1 MAPLFNLTQGKTLKG
16 ITIGA
21 LSLSMIGASF
31 TMPAS
36 FAAENSAQKIDTE
49 KTLAKQIQGIA
60 GQYQIA
66 HSKNNNKVFVAGS
79 DRTMGASTL
88 ARLDATSMKVEAVA
102 GLPVTRSGTGYE
114 AGYSSLAAFGITV
127 DDVNNTVWV
136 TNTRNDSVSVYDQ
149 NTLKL
154 LWTNYTPGY
163 EGTEAEIEHPRD
175 VKIDHATG
183 KAYVTGRYYIS
194 SIDLKTHEVKKLRI
208 DPDASGRVSPMNMN
222 IDGDKMYVPVRS
234 SDTVKIIDLKS
245 FSVEKEYKVHADV
258 AGKEVRPSDSVVD
271 HSTNELYVSSQGLD
285 GANSGVTVYD
295 LNTGEYKKSI
305 PFGEQAL
312 AMVNDDERDL
322 VYVTD
327 FKTGKVGVIDT
338 RSSQIIGE
346 VQAGAKGANDITIGA
361 EGEVYVANKDG
372 YVAEATVPYAVDR
385 ATGDYTNS
393 TQSVDSITKVKV
405 STTEG
410 EAPKPDPKPTPA
422 PETQTVTT
430 DDGASL
436 SGVKVAQVGQE
447 IVVSGSGWK
456 DKNGGGSVA
465 AVKLDGGAVVPRGQV
480 SYGGKEYGSRG
491 VVAVVEADDAGNF
504 VARIPF
510 PSADNSNVKDSDWG
524 VGSKHT
530 VTFLSGSLKV
540 DGGGKKVDVVRSAEL
555 EVTVGDTKAEPQ
567 QPKARPQTPQSDHQT
582 QQPSKDNDQAQVQP
596 QQPADENDTSNWVKL
611 DAPATGQ
618 GSAGVMYV
626 KPYTT
631 GKGSK
636 LRIKGS
642 GWTNAE
648 GKGGSTVAL
657 KLNYLKDGK
666 PAQYSRAG
674 GHGAIDQYL
683 RDNGKSADSTTWA
696 LLIPDAGK
704 ANPAQGLYALNPD
717 GTFDIEI
724 DVPEQLQTGK
734 TGDYLSITAQSG
746 RNAPND
752 TQRAATSKTIPVN
765 GQAAAEY
772 KEPENTDVC
781 SPEGGDFSPKLKIE
795 NPTVEPGGK
804 LHITG
809 SGWCNPD
816 DKRVS
821 KIGLKIDDGS
831 VSHNDATKVNSNR
844 TIWAIVEPDAKT
856 GNIDTY
862 IDLPTAENTGLSGE
876 ELAKVTSGEHTLR
889 LLTGSLRKGDRHGTY
904 GGPEGDGGV
913 NTKFV
918 IGDYKPGADP
928 ASVPASQLGE
938 GDRHGVSVEH
948 NGKQLTVK
956 VPEAE
961 PGTWVKVTPYL
972 GDSAQLAR
980 ASKWVQLD
988 QNRTVSYTMSG
999 ELPAAD
1005 YRIVVQSGN
1014 QGENGK
1020 VLGWAPLHV
1029 AEATESTPSGG
1040 GTSGRGSVSP
1050 ADQSSY
1056 DSAEPDVTIDEDGQ
1070 AWDSSGNA
1078 VSVSTAPAPY
1088 QNAGVGYVSSSI
1100 GTSPASIAPFTSG
1113 TRSVVVANAKS
1124 KAASARKATS
1134 ANGKSKSTGPVKNA
1148 AKKTVQAKAAND
1160 NNGND
1165 TASQGGSPQ
1174 AKVEHRVNG
1183 TELTGFAK
1191 WFANNA
1197 NNLLMSLAGIVLLAL
1212 ALTFKK
1218 KNSD

>member
-1 MAPLFNLTQGKTLKG
+1 MTRHTRYAVTYGAVVALASALVAPS
-16 ITIGA
+16 A
-21 LSLSMIGASF
+21 A
-31 TMPAS
+31 
-36 FAAENSAQKIDTE
+36 FAAP
-49 KTLAKQIQGIA
+49 
-60 GQYQIA
+60 
-66 HSKNNNKVFVAGS
+66 
-79 DRTMGASTL
+79 
-88 ARLDATSMKVEAVA
+88 DATGGE
-102 GLPVTRSGTGYE
+102 VTP
-114 AGYSSLAAFGITV
+114 AAQQRPQAATQQA
-127 DDVNNTVWV
+127 NNTD
-136 TNTRNDSVSVYDQ
+136 TDQ
-149 NTLKL
+149 
-154 LWTNYTPGY
+154 
-163 EGTEAEIEHPRD
+163 
-175 VKIDHATG
+175 
-183 KAYVTGRYYIS
+183 
-194 SIDLKTHEVKKLRI
+194 
-208 DPDASGRVSPMNMN
+208 
-222 IDGDKMYVPVRS
+222 
-234 SDTVKIIDLKS
+234 
-245 FSVEKEYKVHADV
+245 
-258 AGKEVRPSDSVVD
+258 
-271 HSTNELYVSSQGLD
+271 
-285 GANSGVTVYD
+285 
-295 LNTGEYKKSI
+295 
-305 PFGEQAL
+305 
-312 AMVNDDERDL
+312 
-322 VYVTD
+322 
-327 FKTGKVGVIDT
+327 
-338 RSSQIIGE
+338 
-346 VQAGAKGANDITIGA
+346 
-361 EGEVYVANKDG
+361 
-372 YVAEATVPYAVDR
+372 
-385 ATGDYTNS
+385 
-393 TQSVDSITKVKV
+393 
-405 STTEG
+405 
-410 EAPKPDPKPTPA
+410 
-422 PETQTVTT
+422 QTVTA

-436 SGVKVAQVGQE
+436 SGVKVARVGQE

-510 PSADNSNVKDSDWG
+510 PSADNSNVKGSDWG

-567 QPKARPQTPQSDHQT
+567 QTRAPQQPAEEEQQQPQQPKEMPQTPRSENQT
-582 QQPSKDNDQAQVQP
+582 RQPSKDNDQAQVQP
-596 QQPADENDTSNWVKL
+596 QQPTDENDTSNWVKL

-666 PAQYSRAG
+666 PAQYSRTG

-683 RDNGKSADSTTWA
+683 QDNGKSADSTTWA

-734 TGDYLSITAQSG
+734 AGDYLSITAQSG

-809 SGWCNPD
+809 SGWCNPE

-948 NGKQLTVK
+948 NGNQLTVK

-1029 AEATESTPSGG
+1029 AEAADSS

-1050 ADQSSY
+1050 ADQPSY
-1056 DSAEPDVTIDEDGQ
+1056 DSAEPEVTIDEDGQ

>member
-1 MAPLFNLTQGKTLKG
+1 MTRHTRYAVTYGAVVALASALVAPS
-16 ITIGA
+16 A
-21 LSLSMIGASF
+21 A
-31 TMPAS
+31 
-36 FAAENSAQKIDTE
+36 FAAP
-49 KTLAKQIQGIA
+49 
-60 GQYQIA
+60 
-66 HSKNNNKVFVAGS
+66 
-79 DRTMGASTL
+79 
-88 ARLDATSMKVEAVA
+88 DATGGE
-102 GLPVTRSGTGYE
+102 VTP
-114 AGYSSLAAFGITV
+114 AAQQRPQAATQQA
-127 DDVNNTVWV
+127 NNTD
-136 TNTRNDSVSVYDQ
+136 TDQ
-149 NTLKL
+149 
-154 LWTNYTPGY
+154 
-163 EGTEAEIEHPRD
+163 
-175 VKIDHATG
+175 
-183 KAYVTGRYYIS
+183 
-194 SIDLKTHEVKKLRI
+194 
-208 DPDASGRVSPMNMN
+208 
-222 IDGDKMYVPVRS
+222 
-234 SDTVKIIDLKS
+234 
-245 FSVEKEYKVHADV
+245 
-258 AGKEVRPSDSVVD
+258 
-271 HSTNELYVSSQGLD
+271 
-285 GANSGVTVYD
+285 
-295 LNTGEYKKSI
+295 
-305 PFGEQAL
+305 
-312 AMVNDDERDL
+312 
-322 VYVTD
+322 
-327 FKTGKVGVIDT
+327 
-338 RSSQIIGE
+338 
-346 VQAGAKGANDITIGA
+346 
-361 EGEVYVANKDG
+361 
-372 YVAEATVPYAVDR
+372 
-385 ATGDYTNS
+385 
-393 TQSVDSITKVKV
+393 
-405 STTEG
+405 
-410 EAPKPDPKPTPA
+410 
-422 PETQTVTT
+422 QTVTA

-555 EVTVGDTKAEPQ
+555 EVTVGDTKAESQQTPAPQQPAATEQQQPQ
-567 QPKARPQTPQSDHQT
+567 QPKARPQTPQSDNQT
-582 QQPSKDNDQAQVQP
+582 RQPSKDNDQAQVQP

-642 GWTNAE
+642 GWTNIK
-648 GKGGSTVAL
+648 GDGGSTVAL

-683 RDNGKSADSTTWA
+683 QDNGKSADSTTWA
-696 LLIPDAGK
+696 LLIPDANT
-704 ANPAQGLYALNPD
+704 ANPAQGLYALNTD

-724 DVPEQLQTGK
+724 NVPEQLQTGK
-734 TGDYLSITAQSG
+734 AGDYLSITAQSG

-948 NGKQLTVK
+948 NGKQLTVR

-1029 AEATESTPSGG
+1029 AEAADSS

-1056 DSAEPDVTIDEDGQ
+1056 DSAEPEVTIDEDGQ

-1088 QNAGVGYVSSSI
+1088 QNAGVGYVSSNI

>member
-1 MAPLFNLTQGKTLKG
+1 MTRHTRYAVTYGAVVALASALVAPS
-16 ITIGA
+16 A
-21 LSLSMIGASF
+21 A
-31 TMPAS
+31 
-36 FAAENSAQKIDTE
+36 FAAP
-49 KTLAKQIQGIA
+49 
-60 GQYQIA
+60 
-66 HSKNNNKVFVAGS
+66 
-79 DRTMGASTL
+79 
-88 ARLDATSMKVEAVA
+88 DATGGE
-102 GLPVTRSGTGYE
+102 VTP
-114 AGYSSLAAFGITV
+114 AAQQRPQAATQQA
-127 DDVNNTVWV
+127 NNTD
-136 TNTRNDSVSVYDQ
+136 TDQ
-149 NTLKL
+149 
-154 LWTNYTPGY
+154 
-163 EGTEAEIEHPRD
+163 
-175 VKIDHATG
+175 
-183 KAYVTGRYYIS
+183 
-194 SIDLKTHEVKKLRI
+194 
-208 DPDASGRVSPMNMN
+208 
-222 IDGDKMYVPVRS
+222 
-234 SDTVKIIDLKS
+234 
-245 FSVEKEYKVHADV
+245 
-258 AGKEVRPSDSVVD
+258 
-271 HSTNELYVSSQGLD
+271 
-285 GANSGVTVYD
+285 
-295 LNTGEYKKSI
+295 
-305 PFGEQAL
+305 
-312 AMVNDDERDL
+312 
-322 VYVTD
+322 
-327 FKTGKVGVIDT
+327 
-338 RSSQIIGE
+338 
-346 VQAGAKGANDITIGA
+346 
-361 EGEVYVANKDG
+361 
-372 YVAEATVPYAVDR
+372 
-385 ATGDYTNS
+385 
-393 TQSVDSITKVKV
+393 
-405 STTEG
+405 
-410 EAPKPDPKPTPA
+410 
-422 PETQTVTT
+422 QTVTA

-436 SGVKVAQVGQE
+436 SGVKVARVGQE

-540 DGGGKKVDVVRSAEL
+540 DVVRSAEL
-555 EVTVGDTKAEPQ
+555 EVTVGDTKAETQQTPAPQQPAATEQQQPQ

-582 QQPSKDNDQAQVQP
+582 RQPSKDNDQAQVQP
-596 QQPADENDTSNWVKL
+596 QQPTDENDTSNWVKL

-642 GWTNAE
+642 GWTNIK
-648 GKGGSTVAL
+648 GDGGSTVAL

-904 GGPEGDGGV
+904 GGPEGDGDV

-948 NGKQLTVK
+948 NGKQLTVR
-956 VPEAE
+956 VPDAE

-1029 AEATESTPSGG
+1029 AEAADNG

-1056 DSAEPDVTIDEDGQ
+1056 DSAEPEVTIDEDGQ

>member
-1 MAPLFNLTQGKTLKG
+1 MTRHTRYAVTYGAVVALASALVAPS
-16 ITIGA
+16 A
-21 LSLSMIGASF
+21 A
-31 TMPAS
+31 
-36 FAAENSAQKIDTE
+36 FAAP
-49 KTLAKQIQGIA
+49 
-60 GQYQIA
+60 
-66 HSKNNNKVFVAGS
+66 
-79 DRTMGASTL
+79 
-88 ARLDATSMKVEAVA
+88 DATGGE
-102 GLPVTRSGTGYE
+102 VTP
-114 AGYSSLAAFGITV
+114 AAQQRPQAATQQA
-127 DDVNNTVWV
+127 NNTD
-136 TNTRNDSVSVYDQ
+136 TDQ
-149 NTLKL
+149 
-154 LWTNYTPGY
+154 
-163 EGTEAEIEHPRD
+163 
-175 VKIDHATG
+175 
-183 KAYVTGRYYIS
+183 
-194 SIDLKTHEVKKLRI
+194 
-208 DPDASGRVSPMNMN
+208 
-222 IDGDKMYVPVRS
+222 
-234 SDTVKIIDLKS
+234 
-245 FSVEKEYKVHADV
+245 
-258 AGKEVRPSDSVVD
+258 
-271 HSTNELYVSSQGLD
+271 
-285 GANSGVTVYD
+285 
-295 LNTGEYKKSI
+295 
-305 PFGEQAL
+305 
-312 AMVNDDERDL
+312 
-322 VYVTD
+322 
-327 FKTGKVGVIDT
+327 
-338 RSSQIIGE
+338 
-346 VQAGAKGANDITIGA
+346 
-361 EGEVYVANKDG
+361 
-372 YVAEATVPYAVDR
+372 
-385 ATGDYTNS
+385 
-393 TQSVDSITKVKV
+393 
-405 STTEG
+405 
-410 EAPKPDPKPTPA
+410 
-422 PETQTVTT
+422 QTVTA

-436 SGVKVAQVGQE
+436 SGVKVARVGQE

-567 QPKARPQTPQSDHQT
+567 QTPAPQQPAEEEQQQPQQPKEMPQTPRSENQT
-582 QQPSKDNDQAQVQP
+582 RQPSKDNDQAQVQP
-596 QQPADENDTSNWVKL
+596 QQPTDENDTSNWVKL

-666 PAQYSRAG
+666 PAQYSRTG

-683 RDNGKSADSTTWA
+683 QGNGQKADPTTWA

-717 GTFDIEI
+717 GTFDLEI

-734 TGDYLSITAQSG
+734 AGDYLSITAQSG

-809 SGWCNPD
+809 TGWCNPED
-816 DKRVS
+816 RRVS

-1029 AEATESTPSGG
+1029 AEAADNG

-1056 DSAEPDVTIDEDGQ
+1056 DSAEPEVTIDEDGQ

-1088 QNAGVGYVSSSI
+1088 QNAGVGYVSSNI

-1191 WFANNA
+1191 WFANNS

>member
-1 MAPLFNLTQGKTLKG
+1 MTRHTRYAVTYGAVVALASALVAPS
-16 ITIGA
+16 A
-21 LSLSMIGASF
+21 A
-31 TMPAS
+31 
-36 FAAENSAQKIDTE
+36 FAAP
-49 KTLAKQIQGIA
+49 
-60 GQYQIA
+60 
-66 HSKNNNKVFVAGS
+66 
-79 DRTMGASTL
+79 
-88 ARLDATSMKVEAVA
+88 DATGGE
-102 GLPVTRSGTGYE
+102 VTP
-114 AGYSSLAAFGITV
+114 AAQQRPQAATQQA
-127 DDVNNTVWV
+127 NNTD
-136 TNTRNDSVSVYDQ
+136 TDQ
-149 NTLKL
+149 
-154 LWTNYTPGY
+154 
-163 EGTEAEIEHPRD
+163 
-175 VKIDHATG
+175 
-183 KAYVTGRYYIS
+183 
-194 SIDLKTHEVKKLRI
+194 
-208 DPDASGRVSPMNMN
+208 
-222 IDGDKMYVPVRS
+222 
-234 SDTVKIIDLKS
+234 
-245 FSVEKEYKVHADV
+245 
-258 AGKEVRPSDSVVD
+258 
-271 HSTNELYVSSQGLD
+271 
-285 GANSGVTVYD
+285 
-295 LNTGEYKKSI
+295 
-305 PFGEQAL
+305 
-312 AMVNDDERDL
+312 
-322 VYVTD
+322 
-327 FKTGKVGVIDT
+327 
-338 RSSQIIGE
+338 
-346 VQAGAKGANDITIGA
+346 
-361 EGEVYVANKDG
+361 
-372 YVAEATVPYAVDR
+372 
-385 ATGDYTNS
+385 
-393 TQSVDSITKVKV
+393 
-405 STTEG
+405 
-410 EAPKPDPKPTPA
+410 
-422 PETQTVTT
+422 QTVTA

-567 QPKARPQTPQSDHQT
+567 QTPAPQQPAATEQQQPQQPKARPQTPQSENQT

-596 QQPADENDTSNWVKL
+596 QQPTDETDTSNWVKL

-683 RDNGKSADSTTWA
+683 QDNGKSADSTTWA

-831 VSHNDATKVNSNR
+831 VSHNDATKVNSNL

-876 ELAKVTSGEHTLR
+876 ALKNVTSGEHTLR

-1029 AEATESTPSGG
+1029 AEAADNG

-1050 ADQSSY
+1050 ADQPSY
-1056 DSAEPDVTIDEDGQ
+1056 DSAEPEVTIDEDGQ

>member
-1 MAPLFNLTQGKTLKG
+1 MTRHTRYAVTYGAVVALASALVAPS
-16 ITIGA
+16 A
-21 LSLSMIGASF
+21 A
-31 TMPAS
+31 
-36 FAAENSAQKIDTE
+36 FAAP
-49 KTLAKQIQGIA
+49 
-60 GQYQIA
+60 
-66 HSKNNNKVFVAGS
+66 
-79 DRTMGASTL
+79 
-88 ARLDATSMKVEAVA
+88 DATGGE
-102 GLPVTRSGTGYE
+102 VTP
-114 AGYSSLAAFGITV
+114 AAQQRPQAATQQA
-127 DDVNNTVWV
+127 NNTD
-136 TNTRNDSVSVYDQ
+136 TDQ
-149 NTLKL
+149 
-154 LWTNYTPGY
+154 
-163 EGTEAEIEHPRD
+163 
-175 VKIDHATG
+175 
-183 KAYVTGRYYIS
+183 
-194 SIDLKTHEVKKLRI
+194 
-208 DPDASGRVSPMNMN
+208 
-222 IDGDKMYVPVRS
+222 
-234 SDTVKIIDLKS
+234 
-245 FSVEKEYKVHADV
+245 
-258 AGKEVRPSDSVVD
+258 
-271 HSTNELYVSSQGLD
+271 
-285 GANSGVTVYD
+285 
-295 LNTGEYKKSI
+295 
-305 PFGEQAL
+305 
-312 AMVNDDERDL
+312 
-322 VYVTD
+322 
-327 FKTGKVGVIDT
+327 
-338 RSSQIIGE
+338 
-346 VQAGAKGANDITIGA
+346 
-361 EGEVYVANKDG
+361 
-372 YVAEATVPYAVDR
+372 
-385 ATGDYTNS
+385 
-393 TQSVDSITKVKV
+393 
-405 STTEG
+405 
-410 EAPKPDPKPTPA
+410 
-422 PETQTVTT
+422 QTVTA

-436 SGVKVAQVGQE
+436 SGVKVARVGQE

-567 QPKARPQTPQSDHQT
+567 QTRAPQQPAEEEQQQPQQPKEMPQTPRSENQT
-582 QQPSKDNDQAQVQP
+582 RQPSKDNDQAQVQP
-596 QQPADENDTSNWVKL
+596 QQPTDENDTSNWVKL

-666 PAQYSRAG
+666 PAQYSRTG

-683 RDNGKSADSTTWA
+683 QDNGKSADSTTWA

-821 KIGLKIDDGS
+821 KIGVKIDDGS

-948 NGKQLTVK
+948 NGNQLTVK

-1029 AEATESTPSGG
+1029 AEAADSS

-1050 ADQSSY
+1050 ADQPSY
-1056 DSAEPDVTIDEDGQ
+1056 DSAEPEVTIDEDGQ

>member
-1 MAPLFNLTQGKTLKG
+1 MTRHARYAVTYGAVVALASALVAPS
-16 ITIGA
+16 A
-21 LSLSMIGASF
+21 A
-31 TMPAS
+31 
-36 FAAENSAQKIDTE
+36 FAAP
-49 KTLAKQIQGIA
+49 
-60 GQYQIA
+60 
-66 HSKNNNKVFVAGS
+66 
-79 DRTMGASTL
+79 
-88 ARLDATSMKVEAVA
+88 DATGGE
-102 GLPVTRSGTGYE
+102 VTP
-114 AGYSSLAAFGITV
+114 AAQQRPQTATQQA
-127 DDVNNTVWV
+127 NNT
-136 TNTRNDSVSVYDQ
+136 NTDQ
-149 NTLKL
+149 
-154 LWTNYTPGY
+154 
-163 EGTEAEIEHPRD
+163 
-175 VKIDHATG
+175 
-183 KAYVTGRYYIS
+183 
-194 SIDLKTHEVKKLRI
+194 
-208 DPDASGRVSPMNMN
+208 
-222 IDGDKMYVPVRS
+222 
-234 SDTVKIIDLKS
+234 
-245 FSVEKEYKVHADV
+245 
-258 AGKEVRPSDSVVD
+258 
-271 HSTNELYVSSQGLD
+271 
-285 GANSGVTVYD
+285 
-295 LNTGEYKKSI
+295 
-305 PFGEQAL
+305 
-312 AMVNDDERDL
+312 
-322 VYVTD
+322 
-327 FKTGKVGVIDT
+327 
-338 RSSQIIGE
+338 
-346 VQAGAKGANDITIGA
+346 
-361 EGEVYVANKDG
+361 
-372 YVAEATVPYAVDR
+372 
-385 ATGDYTNS
+385 
-393 TQSVDSITKVKV
+393 
-405 STTEG
+405 
-410 EAPKPDPKPTPA
+410 
-422 PETQTVTT
+422 QTVTA
-430 DDGASL
+430 DDGASV
-436 SGVKVAQVGQE
+436 SGVKVVQVGQE

-567 QPKARPQTPQSDHQT
+567 QTPAPQQPAATEQQQPQQPKARPQTPQSDNQT

-596 QQPADENDTSNWVKL
+596 QQPTDENDTSNWVKL

-642 GWTNAE
+642 GWTNAA

-674 GHGAIDQYL
+674 GNDAIDQYL
-683 RDNGKSADSTTWA
+683 QGNKQKADPTTWA
-696 LLIPDAGK
+696 LLIPDADK
-704 ANPAQGLYALNPD
+704 ANPAQRLYALNPD
-717 GTFDIEI
+717 GTFDLEI

-734 TGDYLSITAQSG
+734 AGDYLSITTQSG
-746 RNAPND
+746 RNAQGD

-795 NPTVEPGGK
+795 NPNVEPGGK

-831 VSHNDATKVNSNR
+831 VSHNDATKVNSNL

-876 ELAKVTSGEHTLR
+876 ALKNVTSGEHTLR
-889 LLTGSLRKGDRHGTY
+889 LLTGNLRKGDRHGTY
-904 GGPEGDGGV
+904 GGPKGDGGV
-913 NTKFV
+913 NTTFV

-928 ASVPASQLGE
+928 ESISATQLGE

-1029 AEATESTPSGG
+1029 AEAADSG

-1056 DSAEPDVTIDEDGQ
+1056 DSAEPEVTIDEDGQ

>member
-1 MAPLFNLTQGKTLKG
+1 MTRHTRYAVTYGAVVALASALVAPS
-16 ITIGA
+16 A
-21 LSLSMIGASF
+21 A
-31 TMPAS
+31 
-36 FAAENSAQKIDTE
+36 FAAP
-49 KTLAKQIQGIA
+49 
-60 GQYQIA
+60 
-66 HSKNNNKVFVAGS
+66 
-79 DRTMGASTL
+79 
-88 ARLDATSMKVEAVA
+88 DATGGE
-102 GLPVTRSGTGYE
+102 VTP
-114 AGYSSLAAFGITV
+114 AAQQRPQAATQQA
-127 DDVNNTVWV
+127 NNTD
-136 TNTRNDSVSVYDQ
+136 TDQ
-149 NTLKL
+149 
-154 LWTNYTPGY
+154 
-163 EGTEAEIEHPRD
+163 
-175 VKIDHATG
+175 
-183 KAYVTGRYYIS
+183 
-194 SIDLKTHEVKKLRI
+194 
-208 DPDASGRVSPMNMN
+208 
-222 IDGDKMYVPVRS
+222 
-234 SDTVKIIDLKS
+234 
-245 FSVEKEYKVHADV
+245 
-258 AGKEVRPSDSVVD
+258 
-271 HSTNELYVSSQGLD
+271 
-285 GANSGVTVYD
+285 
-295 LNTGEYKKSI
+295 
-305 PFGEQAL
+305 
-312 AMVNDDERDL
+312 
-322 VYVTD
+322 
-327 FKTGKVGVIDT
+327 
-338 RSSQIIGE
+338 
-346 VQAGAKGANDITIGA
+346 
-361 EGEVYVANKDG
+361 
-372 YVAEATVPYAVDR
+372 
-385 ATGDYTNS
+385 
-393 TQSVDSITKVKV
+393 
-405 STTEG
+405 
-410 EAPKPDPKPTPA
+410 
-422 PETQTVTT
+422 QTVTA

-510 PSADNSNVKDSDWG
+510 PSADNSNVKGSDWG

-555 EVTVGDTKAEPQ
+555 EVTVGDTKAESQQTPAPQQPAATEQQQPQ
-567 QPKARPQTPQSDHQT
+567 QPKARPQTPQSDNQT
-582 QQPSKDNDQAQVQP
+582 RQPSKDNDQAQVQP

-642 GWTNAE
+642 GWTNIK
-648 GKGGSTVAL
+648 GDGGSTVAL

-683 RDNGKSADSTTWA
+683 QDNGKSADSTTWA

-734 TGDYLSITAQSG
+734 AGDYLSITAQSG

-844 TIWAIVEPDAKT
+844 TIWGIVEPDAKT

-948 NGKQLTVK
+948 NGKQLTVR

-1029 AEATESTPSGG
+1029 AEAADSS

-1056 DSAEPDVTIDEDGQ
+1056 DSAEPEVTIDEDGQ

-1088 QNAGVGYVSSSI
+1088 QNAGVGYVSSNI

>member
-1 MAPLFNLTQGKTLKG
+1 MTRHTRYAVTYGAVVALASALVAPS
-16 ITIGA
+16 A
-21 LSLSMIGASF
+21 A
-31 TMPAS
+31 
-36 FAAENSAQKIDTE
+36 FAAP
-49 KTLAKQIQGIA
+49 
-60 GQYQIA
+60 
-66 HSKNNNKVFVAGS
+66 
-79 DRTMGASTL
+79 
-88 ARLDATSMKVEAVA
+88 DATGGE
-102 GLPVTRSGTGYE
+102 VTP
-114 AGYSSLAAFGITV
+114 AAQQRPQAATQQA
-127 DDVNNTVWV
+127 NNTD
-136 TNTRNDSVSVYDQ
+136 TDQ
-149 NTLKL
+149 
-154 LWTNYTPGY
+154 
-163 EGTEAEIEHPRD
+163 
-175 VKIDHATG
+175 
-183 KAYVTGRYYIS
+183 
-194 SIDLKTHEVKKLRI
+194 
-208 DPDASGRVSPMNMN
+208 
-222 IDGDKMYVPVRS
+222 
-234 SDTVKIIDLKS
+234 
-245 FSVEKEYKVHADV
+245 
-258 AGKEVRPSDSVVD
+258 
-271 HSTNELYVSSQGLD
+271 
-285 GANSGVTVYD
+285 
-295 LNTGEYKKSI
+295 
-305 PFGEQAL
+305 
-312 AMVNDDERDL
+312 
-322 VYVTD
+322 
-327 FKTGKVGVIDT
+327 
-338 RSSQIIGE
+338 
-346 VQAGAKGANDITIGA
+346 
-361 EGEVYVANKDG
+361 
-372 YVAEATVPYAVDR
+372 
-385 ATGDYTNS
+385 
-393 TQSVDSITKVKV
+393 
-405 STTEG
+405 
-410 EAPKPDPKPTPA
+410 
-422 PETQTVTT
+422 QTVTA

-436 SGVKVAQVGQE
+436 SGVKVARVGQE

-510 PSADNSNVKDSDWG
+510 PSADNSNVKGSDWG
-524 VGSKHT
+524 VGSRHT

-567 QPKARPQTPQSDHQT
+567 QTPAPQQPAATEQQQPQQPKARPQTPQSDNQT
-582 QQPSKDNDQAQVQP
+582 RQPSKDNDQAQVQP

-683 RDNGKSADSTTWA
+683 QDNGKSADSTTWA

-809 SGWCNPD
+809 TGWYNPED
-816 DKRVS
+816 RRVS

-876 ELAKVTSGEHTLR
+876 ELKKVTSGEHTLR

-904 GGPEGDGGV
+904 GGPKGDGCV
-913 NTKFV
+913 NTTFV
-918 IGDYKPGADP
+918 IGGYKPGADP
-928 ASVPASQLGE
+928 ESISATQLGE

-948 NGKQLTVK
+948 NGNQLTVK

-1029 AEATESTPSGG
+1029 AEAADSN

-1088 QNAGVGYVSSSI
+1088 QNAGVGYVSSNI

-1148 AKKTVQAKAAND
+1148 AKKTVQAKAAN
-1160 NNGND
+1160 GND

-1197 NNLLMSLAGIVLLAL
+1197 NNVLMSLAGIVLLAL

>member
-1 MAPLFNLTQGKTLKG
+1 MTRHARYAVTYGAVVALASALVAPS
-16 ITIGA
+16 A
-21 LSLSMIGASF
+21 A
-31 TMPAS
+31 
-36 FAAENSAQKIDTE
+36 FAAQ
-49 KTLAKQIQGIA
+49 
-60 GQYQIA
+60 
-66 HSKNNNKVFVAGS
+66 
-79 DRTMGASTL
+79 
-88 ARLDATSMKVEAVA
+88 DATGGE
-102 GLPVTRSGTGYE
+102 VTP
-114 AGYSSLAAFGITV
+114 AAQQRPQATTQQA
-127 DDVNNTVWV
+127 NNTD
-136 TNTRNDSVSVYDQ
+136 TDQ
-149 NTLKL
+149 
-154 LWTNYTPGY
+154 
-163 EGTEAEIEHPRD
+163 
-175 VKIDHATG
+175 
-183 KAYVTGRYYIS
+183 
-194 SIDLKTHEVKKLRI
+194 
-208 DPDASGRVSPMNMN
+208 
-222 IDGDKMYVPVRS
+222 
-234 SDTVKIIDLKS
+234 
-245 FSVEKEYKVHADV
+245 
-258 AGKEVRPSDSVVD
+258 
-271 HSTNELYVSSQGLD
+271 
-285 GANSGVTVYD
+285 
-295 LNTGEYKKSI
+295 
-305 PFGEQAL
+305 
-312 AMVNDDERDL
+312 
-322 VYVTD
+322 
-327 FKTGKVGVIDT
+327 
-338 RSSQIIGE
+338 
-346 VQAGAKGANDITIGA
+346 
-361 EGEVYVANKDG
+361 
-372 YVAEATVPYAVDR
+372 
-385 ATGDYTNS
+385 
-393 TQSVDSITKVKV
+393 
-405 STTEG
+405 
-410 EAPKPDPKPTPA
+410 
-422 PETQTVTT
+422 QTVTA

-567 QPKARPQTPQSDHQT
+567 QTRAPQQPAEEEQQQPQQPKAMPQTPRSENQT
-582 QQPSKDNDQAQVQP
+582 RQPSKDNDQAQVQP
-596 QQPADENDTSNWVKL
+596 QQPTDENDTSNWVKL

-642 GWTNAE
+642 GWTNTK
-648 GKGGSTVAL
+648 GDGGSTVAL

-666 PAQYSRAG
+666 PAQYSRTG

-717 GTFDIEI
+717 GTFDLEI

-734 TGDYLSITAQSG
+734 AGDYLSITAQSG
-746 RNAPND
+746 RNAQGD
-752 TQRAATSKTIPVN
+752 TQRAATSKPIPVN

-913 NTKFV
+913 NTTFV

-1029 AEATESTPSGG
+1029 AEAADNG

-1050 ADQSSY
+1050 ADQPSY

-1160 NNGND
+1160 SNGND

>member
-1 MAPLFNLTQGKTLKG
+1 MTRHTRYAVTYGAVVALASALVAPS
-16 ITIGA
+16 A
-21 LSLSMIGASF
+21 A
-31 TMPAS
+31 
-36 FAAENSAQKIDTE
+36 FAAP
-49 KTLAKQIQGIA
+49 
-60 GQYQIA
+60 
-66 HSKNNNKVFVAGS
+66 
-79 DRTMGASTL
+79 
-88 ARLDATSMKVEAVA
+88 DATGGE
-102 GLPVTRSGTGYE
+102 VTP
-114 AGYSSLAAFGITV
+114 AAQQRPQAATQQA
-127 DDVNNTVWV
+127 NNTD
-136 TNTRNDSVSVYDQ
+136 TDQ
-149 NTLKL
+149 
-154 LWTNYTPGY
+154 
-163 EGTEAEIEHPRD
+163 
-175 VKIDHATG
+175 
-183 KAYVTGRYYIS
+183 
-194 SIDLKTHEVKKLRI
+194 
-208 DPDASGRVSPMNMN
+208 
-222 IDGDKMYVPVRS
+222 
-234 SDTVKIIDLKS
+234 
-245 FSVEKEYKVHADV
+245 
-258 AGKEVRPSDSVVD
+258 
-271 HSTNELYVSSQGLD
+271 
-285 GANSGVTVYD
+285 
-295 LNTGEYKKSI
+295 
-305 PFGEQAL
+305 
-312 AMVNDDERDL
+312 
-322 VYVTD
+322 
-327 FKTGKVGVIDT
+327 
-338 RSSQIIGE
+338 
-346 VQAGAKGANDITIGA
+346 
-361 EGEVYVANKDG
+361 
-372 YVAEATVPYAVDR
+372 
-385 ATGDYTNS
+385 
-393 TQSVDSITKVKV
+393 
-405 STTEG
+405 
-410 EAPKPDPKPTPA
+410 
-422 PETQTVTT
+422 QTVTA

-436 SGVKVAQVGQE
+436 SGVKVARVGQE

-510 PSADNSNVKDSDWG
+510 PSADNSNVKGSDWG

-567 QPKARPQTPQSDHQT
+567 QTPAPQQPAATEQQQPQQPKAMPQTPRSENQT
-582 QQPSKDNDQAQVQP
+582 RQPSKDNDQAQVQP
-596 QQPADENDTSNWVKL
+596 QQPTDENDTSNWVKL

-683 RDNGKSADSTTWA
+683 QDNGKSADSTTWA

-876 ELAKVTSGEHTLR
+876 ELKKVTSGEHTLR

-904 GGPEGDGGV
+904 GGPEGDGDV

-1029 AEATESTPSGG
+1029 AEAADNG

-1056 DSAEPDVTIDEDGQ
+1056 DSAEPEVTIDEDGQ

-1088 QNAGVGYVSSSI
+1088 QNAGVGYVSSNI

-1183 TELTGFAK
+1183 TELTGFPK

>member
-1 MAPLFNLTQGKTLKG
+1 MTRHTRYAVTYGAVVALASALVAPS
-16 ITIGA
+16 A
-21 LSLSMIGASF
+21 A
-31 TMPAS
+31 
-36 FAAENSAQKIDTE
+36 FAAP
-49 KTLAKQIQGIA
+49 
-60 GQYQIA
+60 
-66 HSKNNNKVFVAGS
+66 
-79 DRTMGASTL
+79 
-88 ARLDATSMKVEAVA
+88 DATGGE
-102 GLPVTRSGTGYE
+102 VTP
-114 AGYSSLAAFGITV
+114 AAQQRPQAATQQA
-127 DDVNNTVWV
+127 NNTD
-136 TNTRNDSVSVYDQ
+136 TDQ
-149 NTLKL
+149 
-154 LWTNYTPGY
+154 
-163 EGTEAEIEHPRD
+163 
-175 VKIDHATG
+175 
-183 KAYVTGRYYIS
+183 
-194 SIDLKTHEVKKLRI
+194 
-208 DPDASGRVSPMNMN
+208 
-222 IDGDKMYVPVRS
+222 
-234 SDTVKIIDLKS
+234 
-245 FSVEKEYKVHADV
+245 
-258 AGKEVRPSDSVVD
+258 
-271 HSTNELYVSSQGLD
+271 
-285 GANSGVTVYD
+285 
-295 LNTGEYKKSI
+295 
-305 PFGEQAL
+305 
-312 AMVNDDERDL
+312 
-322 VYVTD
+322 
-327 FKTGKVGVIDT
+327 
-338 RSSQIIGE
+338 
-346 VQAGAKGANDITIGA
+346 
-361 EGEVYVANKDG
+361 
-372 YVAEATVPYAVDR
+372 
-385 ATGDYTNS
+385 
-393 TQSVDSITKVKV
+393 
-405 STTEG
+405 
-410 EAPKPDPKPTPA
+410 
-422 PETQTVTT
+422 QTVTA

-436 SGVKVAQVGQE
+436 SGVKVARVGQE

-567 QPKARPQTPQSDHQT
+567 QTRAPQQPAEEEQQQPQQPKEMPQTPRSENQT
-582 QQPSKDNDQAQVQP
+582 RQPSKDNDQAQVQP
-596 QQPADENDTSNWVKL
+596 QQPTDENDTSNWVKL

-666 PAQYSRAG
+666 PAQYSRTG

-683 RDNGKSADSTTWA
+683 QDNGKSADSTTWA

-734 TGDYLSITAQSG
+734 AGDYLSITAQSG

-821 KIGLKIDDGS
+821 KIGVKIDDGS

-948 NGKQLTVK
+948 NGNQLTVK

-1029 AEATESTPSGG
+1029 AEAADSS

-1050 ADQSSY
+1050 ADQPSY
-1056 DSAEPDVTIDEDGQ
+1056 DSAEPEVTIDEDGQ

>member
-1 MAPLFNLTQGKTLKG
+1 MTRHARYAVTYGAVVALASALVAPS
-16 ITIGA
+16 A
-21 LSLSMIGASF
+21 A
-31 TMPAS
+31 
-36 FAAENSAQKIDTE
+36 FAAP
-49 KTLAKQIQGIA
+49 
-60 GQYQIA
+60 
-66 HSKNNNKVFVAGS
+66 
-79 DRTMGASTL
+79 
-88 ARLDATSMKVEAVA
+88 DATGGE
-102 GLPVTRSGTGYE
+102 VTP
-114 AGYSSLAAFGITV
+114 AAQQRPQTATQQA
-127 DDVNNTVWV
+127 NNT
-136 TNTRNDSVSVYDQ
+136 NTDQ
-149 NTLKL
+149 
-154 LWTNYTPGY
+154 
-163 EGTEAEIEHPRD
+163 
-175 VKIDHATG
+175 
-183 KAYVTGRYYIS
+183 
-194 SIDLKTHEVKKLRI
+194 
-208 DPDASGRVSPMNMN
+208 
-222 IDGDKMYVPVRS
+222 
-234 SDTVKIIDLKS
+234 
-245 FSVEKEYKVHADV
+245 
-258 AGKEVRPSDSVVD
+258 
-271 HSTNELYVSSQGLD
+271 
-285 GANSGVTVYD
+285 
-295 LNTGEYKKSI
+295 
-305 PFGEQAL
+305 
-312 AMVNDDERDL
+312 
-322 VYVTD
+322 
-327 FKTGKVGVIDT
+327 
-338 RSSQIIGE
+338 
-346 VQAGAKGANDITIGA
+346 
-361 EGEVYVANKDG
+361 
-372 YVAEATVPYAVDR
+372 
-385 ATGDYTNS
+385 
-393 TQSVDSITKVKV
+393 
-405 STTEG
+405 
-410 EAPKPDPKPTPA
+410 
-422 PETQTVTT
+422 QTVRA
-430 DDGASL
+430 DDGASV
-436 SGVKVAQVGQE
+436 SGVKVVQVGQE

-567 QPKARPQTPQSDHQT
+567 QTPAPQQPAEEEQQQPQQPKARPQTPQSDNQT
-582 QQPSKDNDQAQVQP
+582 RQPSKDNDQAQVQP
-596 QQPADENDTSNWVKL
+596 QQPTDENDTSNWVKL

-642 GWTNAE
+642 GWTNTK
-648 GKGGSTVAL
+648 GDGGSTVAL

-666 PAQYSRAG
+666 PAQYSRIG
-674 GHGAIDQYL
+674 GHGAIDRYL
-683 RDNGKSADSTTWA
+683 QGKGQKADSTTWA
-696 LLIPDAGK
+696 LLIPDANT

-734 TGDYLSITAQSG
+734 AGDYLSITAQSG
-746 RNAPND
+746 RNASGD

-795 NPTVEPGGK
+795 NPNVEPGGK

-948 NGKQLTVK
+948 NGKQLTVR

-1029 AEATESTPSGG
+1029 AEAADNG

>member
-1 MAPLFNLTQGKTLKG
+1 MTRHTRYAVTYGAVVALASALVAPS
-16 ITIGA
+16 A
-21 LSLSMIGASF
+21 A
-31 TMPAS
+31 
-36 FAAENSAQKIDTE
+36 FAAP
-49 KTLAKQIQGIA
+49 
-60 GQYQIA
+60 
-66 HSKNNNKVFVAGS
+66 
-79 DRTMGASTL
+79 
-88 ARLDATSMKVEAVA
+88 DATGGE
-102 GLPVTRSGTGYE
+102 VTPAAQQRSQ
-114 AGYSSLAAFGITV
+114 AATQQA
-127 DDVNNTVWV
+127 NNTD
-136 TNTRNDSVSVYDQ
+136 TDQ
-149 NTLKL
+149 Q
-154 LWTNYTPGY
+154 
-163 EGTEAEIEHPRD
+163 
-175 VKIDHATG
+175 
-183 KAYVTGRYYIS
+183 
-194 SIDLKTHEVKKLRI
+194 
-208 DPDASGRVSPMNMN
+208 
-222 IDGDKMYVPVRS
+222 
-234 SDTVKIIDLKS
+234 TVK
-245 FSVEKEYKVHADV
+245 A
-258 AGKEVRPSDSVVD
+258 
-271 HSTNELYVSSQGLD
+271 
-285 GANSGVTVYD
+285 
-295 LNTGEYKKSI
+295 
-305 PFGEQAL
+305 
-312 AMVNDDERDL
+312 
-322 VYVTD
+322 
-327 FKTGKVGVIDT
+327 
-338 RSSQIIGE
+338 
-346 VQAGAKGANDITIGA
+346 
-361 EGEVYVANKDG
+361 
-372 YVAEATVPYAVDR
+372 
-385 ATGDYTNS
+385 
-393 TQSVDSITKVKV
+393 
-405 STTEG
+405 
-410 EAPKPDPKPTPA
+410 
-422 PETQTVTT
+422 

-567 QPKARPQTPQSDHQT
+567 QTPAPQQPAATEQQQPQQPKARPQTPRSENQT
-582 QQPSKDNDQAQVQP
+582 RQPSKDNDQAQVQP
-596 QQPADENDTSNWVKL
+596 QQPTDENDTSNWVKL

-666 PAQYSRAG
+666 PAQYSRTG

-683 RDNGKSADSTTWA
+683 QDNGKSADSTTWA

-809 SGWCNPD
+809 TGWYNPED
-816 DKRVS
+816 RRVS

-876 ELAKVTSGEHTLR
+876 ELKKVTSGEHTLR

-904 GGPEGDGGV
+904 GGPKGDGCV
-913 NTKFV
+913 NTTFV
-918 IGDYKPGADP
+918 IGGYKPGADP
-928 ASVPASQLGE
+928 ESISATQLGE

-948 NGKQLTVK
+948 NGNQLTVK

-1029 AEATESTPSGG
+1029 AEAADSN

-1088 QNAGVGYVSSSI
+1088 QNAGVGYVSSNI

-1148 AKKTVQAKAAND
+1148 AKKTVQAKAAN
-1160 NNGND
+1160 GND

-1197 NNLLMSLAGIVLLAL
+1197 NNVLMSLAGIVLLAL

>member
-1 MAPLFNLTQGKTLKG
+1 MTRHARYAVTYGAVVALASALVAPS
-16 ITIGA
+16 A
-21 LSLSMIGASF
+21 A
-31 TMPAS
+31 
-36 FAAENSAQKIDTE
+36 FAAQ
-49 KTLAKQIQGIA
+49 
-60 GQYQIA
+60 
-66 HSKNNNKVFVAGS
+66 
-79 DRTMGASTL
+79 
-88 ARLDATSMKVEAVA
+88 DATGGE
-102 GLPVTRSGTGYE
+102 VTP
-114 AGYSSLAAFGITV
+114 AAQQRPQATTQQA
-127 DDVNNTVWV
+127 NNTD
-136 TNTRNDSVSVYDQ
+136 TDQ
-149 NTLKL
+149 
-154 LWTNYTPGY
+154 
-163 EGTEAEIEHPRD
+163 
-175 VKIDHATG
+175 
-183 KAYVTGRYYIS
+183 
-194 SIDLKTHEVKKLRI
+194 
-208 DPDASGRVSPMNMN
+208 
-222 IDGDKMYVPVRS
+222 
-234 SDTVKIIDLKS
+234 
-245 FSVEKEYKVHADV
+245 
-258 AGKEVRPSDSVVD
+258 
-271 HSTNELYVSSQGLD
+271 
-285 GANSGVTVYD
+285 
-295 LNTGEYKKSI
+295 
-305 PFGEQAL
+305 
-312 AMVNDDERDL
+312 
-322 VYVTD
+322 
-327 FKTGKVGVIDT
+327 
-338 RSSQIIGE
+338 
-346 VQAGAKGANDITIGA
+346 
-361 EGEVYVANKDG
+361 
-372 YVAEATVPYAVDR
+372 
-385 ATGDYTNS
+385 
-393 TQSVDSITKVKV
+393 
-405 STTEG
+405 
-410 EAPKPDPKPTPA
+410 
-422 PETQTVTT
+422 QTVTA

-436 SGVKVAQVGQE
+436 SGVKVARVGQE

-567 QPKARPQTPQSDHQT
+567 QTRAPQQPAEEEQQQPQQPKAMPQTPRSENQT
-582 QQPSKDNDQAQVQP
+582 RQPSKDNDQAQVQP
-596 QQPADENDTSNWVKL
+596 QQPTDENDTSNWVKL

-642 GWTNAE
+642 GWTNTK
-648 GKGGSTVAL
+648 GDGGSTVAL

-666 PAQYSRAG
+666 PAQYSRTG

-717 GTFDIEI
+717 GTFDLEI

-734 TGDYLSITAQSG
+734 AGDYLSITAQSG
-746 RNAPND
+746 RNAQGD
-752 TQRAATSKTIPVN
+752 TQRAATSKPIPVN

-913 NTKFV
+913 NTTFV

-1029 AEATESTPSGG
+1029 AEAADNG

-1056 DSAEPDVTIDEDGQ
+1056 DSAEPEVTIDEDGQ

-1088 QNAGVGYVSSSI
+1088 QNAGVGYVSSNI

>member
-1 MAPLFNLTQGKTLKG
+1 MTRHTRYAVTYGAVVALASALVAPS
-16 ITIGA
+16 A
-21 LSLSMIGASF
+21 A
-31 TMPAS
+31 
-36 FAAENSAQKIDTE
+36 FAAP
-49 KTLAKQIQGIA
+49 
-60 GQYQIA
+60 
-66 HSKNNNKVFVAGS
+66 
-79 DRTMGASTL
+79 
-88 ARLDATSMKVEAVA
+88 DATGGE
-102 GLPVTRSGTGYE
+102 VTP
-114 AGYSSLAAFGITV
+114 AAQQRPQAATQQA
-127 DDVNNTVWV
+127 NNTD
-136 TNTRNDSVSVYDQ
+136 TDQ
-149 NTLKL
+149 
-154 LWTNYTPGY
+154 
-163 EGTEAEIEHPRD
+163 
-175 VKIDHATG
+175 
-183 KAYVTGRYYIS
+183 
-194 SIDLKTHEVKKLRI
+194 
-208 DPDASGRVSPMNMN
+208 
-222 IDGDKMYVPVRS
+222 
-234 SDTVKIIDLKS
+234 
-245 FSVEKEYKVHADV
+245 
-258 AGKEVRPSDSVVD
+258 
-271 HSTNELYVSSQGLD
+271 
-285 GANSGVTVYD
+285 
-295 LNTGEYKKSI
+295 
-305 PFGEQAL
+305 
-312 AMVNDDERDL
+312 
-322 VYVTD
+322 
-327 FKTGKVGVIDT
+327 
-338 RSSQIIGE
+338 
-346 VQAGAKGANDITIGA
+346 
-361 EGEVYVANKDG
+361 
-372 YVAEATVPYAVDR
+372 
-385 ATGDYTNS
+385 
-393 TQSVDSITKVKV
+393 
-405 STTEG
+405 
-410 EAPKPDPKPTPA
+410 
-422 PETQTVTT
+422 QTVTT

-540 DGGGKKVDVVRSAEL
+540 DVVRSAEL
-555 EVTVGDTKAEPQ
+555 EVTVGDTKAETQQTPAPQQPAATEQQQPQ

-582 QQPSKDNDQAQVQP
+582 RQPSKDNDQAQVQP
-596 QQPADENDTSNWVKL
+596 QQPTDENDTSNWVKL

-642 GWTNAE
+642 GWTNIK
-648 GKGGSTVAL
+648 GDGGSTVAL

-904 GGPEGDGGV
+904 GGPEGDGDV

-948 NGKQLTVK
+948 NGKQLTVR
-956 VPEAE
+956 VPDAE

-1029 AEATESTPSGG
+1029 AEAADNG

-1056 DSAEPDVTIDEDGQ
+1056 DSAEPEVTIDEDGQ

>member
-1 MAPLFNLTQGKTLKG
+1 MTRHARYAVTYGAVVALASALVAPS
-16 ITIGA
+16 A
-21 LSLSMIGASF
+21 A
-31 TMPAS
+31 
-36 FAAENSAQKIDTE
+36 FAAP
-49 KTLAKQIQGIA
+49 
-60 GQYQIA
+60 
-66 HSKNNNKVFVAGS
+66 
-79 DRTMGASTL
+79 
-88 ARLDATSMKVEAVA
+88 DATGGE
-102 GLPVTRSGTGYE
+102 VTP
-114 AGYSSLAAFGITV
+114 AAQQRPQAATQQA
-127 DDVNNTVWV
+127 NNT
-136 TNTRNDSVSVYDQ
+136 NTDQ
-149 NTLKL
+149 
-154 LWTNYTPGY
+154 
-163 EGTEAEIEHPRD
+163 
-175 VKIDHATG
+175 
-183 KAYVTGRYYIS
+183 
-194 SIDLKTHEVKKLRI
+194 
-208 DPDASGRVSPMNMN
+208 
-222 IDGDKMYVPVRS
+222 
-234 SDTVKIIDLKS
+234 
-245 FSVEKEYKVHADV
+245 
-258 AGKEVRPSDSVVD
+258 
-271 HSTNELYVSSQGLD
+271 
-285 GANSGVTVYD
+285 
-295 LNTGEYKKSI
+295 
-305 PFGEQAL
+305 
-312 AMVNDDERDL
+312 
-322 VYVTD
+322 
-327 FKTGKVGVIDT
+327 
-338 RSSQIIGE
+338 
-346 VQAGAKGANDITIGA
+346 
-361 EGEVYVANKDG
+361 
-372 YVAEATVPYAVDR
+372 
-385 ATGDYTNS
+385 
-393 TQSVDSITKVKV
+393 
-405 STTEG
+405 
-410 EAPKPDPKPTPA
+410 
-422 PETQTVTT
+422 QTVTA

-436 SGVKVAQVGQE
+436 SGVKVVQVGQE

-480 SYGGKEYGSRG
+480 SYGGKEHGSRG

-510 PSADNSNVKDSDWG
+510 PSADNSNVKGSDWG

-567 QPKARPQTPQSDHQT
+567 QTPAPQQPAATEQQQPQQPKARPQTPQSDNQT
-582 QQPSKDNDQAQVQP
+582 RQPSKDNDQAQVQP
-596 QQPADENDTSNWVKL
+596 QQPTDENDTSNWVKL

-642 GWTNAE
+642 GWTNIK
-648 GKGGSTVAL
+648 GDGGSTVAL

-683 RDNGKSADSTTWA
+683 QGNGQKADPTTWA

-746 RNAPND
+746 RNAQGD

-831 VSHNDATKVNSNR
+831 VSHNDATKVNSNL

-876 ELAKVTSGEHTLR
+876 ALKNVTSGEHTLR

-904 GGPEGDGGV
+904 GGPEGDNGV

-1029 AEATESTPSGG
+1029 AEAADNGS
-1040 GTSGRGSVSP
+1040 TSGRGSVSP

-1088 QNAGVGYVSSSI
+1088 QNAGVGYVSSNI

>member
-1 MAPLFNLTQGKTLKG
+1 MTRHTRYAVTYGAVVALASALVAPS
-16 ITIGA
+16 A
-21 LSLSMIGASF
+21 A
-31 TMPAS
+31 
-36 FAAENSAQKIDTE
+36 FAAPDAAGGEVTPAAQQRPQ
-49 KTLAKQIQGIA
+49 A
-60 GQYQIA
+60 
-66 HSKNNNKVFVAGS
+66 
-79 DRTMGASTL
+79 
-88 ARLDATSMKVEAVA
+88 ATQQA
-102 GLPVTRSGTGYE
+102 
-114 AGYSSLAAFGITV
+114 
-127 DDVNNTVWV
+127 NNTD
-136 TNTRNDSVSVYDQ
+136 TDQ
-149 NTLKL
+149 
-154 LWTNYTPGY
+154 
-163 EGTEAEIEHPRD
+163 
-175 VKIDHATG
+175 
-183 KAYVTGRYYIS
+183 
-194 SIDLKTHEVKKLRI
+194 
-208 DPDASGRVSPMNMN
+208 
-222 IDGDKMYVPVRS
+222 
-234 SDTVKIIDLKS
+234 
-245 FSVEKEYKVHADV
+245 
-258 AGKEVRPSDSVVD
+258 
-271 HSTNELYVSSQGLD
+271 
-285 GANSGVTVYD
+285 
-295 LNTGEYKKSI
+295 
-305 PFGEQAL
+305 
-312 AMVNDDERDL
+312 
-322 VYVTD
+322 
-327 FKTGKVGVIDT
+327 
-338 RSSQIIGE
+338 
-346 VQAGAKGANDITIGA
+346 
-361 EGEVYVANKDG
+361 
-372 YVAEATVPYAVDR
+372 
-385 ATGDYTNS
+385 
-393 TQSVDSITKVKV
+393 
-405 STTEG
+405 
-410 EAPKPDPKPTPA
+410 
-422 PETQTVTT
+422 QTVTA

-567 QPKARPQTPQSDHQT
+567 QTPAPQQPAEEEQQQPQQPKAMPQTPRSENQT
-582 QQPSKDNDQAQVQP
+582 RQPSKDNDQAQVQP
-596 QQPADENDTSNWVKL
+596 QQPTDENDTSNWVKL

-642 GWTNAE
+642 GWTNIK
-648 GKGGSTVAL
+648 GDGGSTVAL

-683 RDNGKSADSTTWA
+683 QGNKQKADPTTWA

-717 GTFDIEI
+717 GTFDLEI

-734 TGDYLSITAQSG
+734 AGDYLSITAQSG

-831 VSHNDATKVNSNR
+831 VSHNDATKVNSNL

-876 ELAKVTSGEHTLR
+876 ALKNVTSGEHTLR

-904 GGPEGDGGV
+904 GGPEGDNGV

-1029 AEATESTPSGG
+1029 AEAADNG

-1056 DSAEPDVTIDEDGQ
+1056 DSAEPEVTIDEDGQ

-1197 NNLLMSLAGIVLLAL
+1197 NNVLMSLAGIVLLAL

>member
-1 MAPLFNLTQGKTLKG
+1 MTRHTRYAVTYGAVVALASALVAPS
-16 ITIGA
+16 A
-21 LSLSMIGASF
+21 A
-31 TMPAS
+31 
-36 FAAENSAQKIDTE
+36 FAAP
-49 KTLAKQIQGIA
+49 
-60 GQYQIA
+60 
-66 HSKNNNKVFVAGS
+66 
-79 DRTMGASTL
+79 
-88 ARLDATSMKVEAVA
+88 DATGGE
-102 GLPVTRSGTGYE
+102 VTP
-114 AGYSSLAAFGITV
+114 AAQQRPQAATQQA
-127 DDVNNTVWV
+127 NNTD
-136 TNTRNDSVSVYDQ
+136 TDQ
-149 NTLKL
+149 
-154 LWTNYTPGY
+154 
-163 EGTEAEIEHPRD
+163 
-175 VKIDHATG
+175 
-183 KAYVTGRYYIS
+183 
-194 SIDLKTHEVKKLRI
+194 
-208 DPDASGRVSPMNMN
+208 
-222 IDGDKMYVPVRS
+222 
-234 SDTVKIIDLKS
+234 
-245 FSVEKEYKVHADV
+245 
-258 AGKEVRPSDSVVD
+258 
-271 HSTNELYVSSQGLD
+271 
-285 GANSGVTVYD
+285 
-295 LNTGEYKKSI
+295 
-305 PFGEQAL
+305 
-312 AMVNDDERDL
+312 
-322 VYVTD
+322 
-327 FKTGKVGVIDT
+327 
-338 RSSQIIGE
+338 
-346 VQAGAKGANDITIGA
+346 
-361 EGEVYVANKDG
+361 
-372 YVAEATVPYAVDR
+372 
-385 ATGDYTNS
+385 
-393 TQSVDSITKVKV
+393 
-405 STTEG
+405 
-410 EAPKPDPKPTPA
+410 
-422 PETQTVTT
+422 QTVTA

-436 SGVKVAQVGQE
+436 SGVKVARVGQE

-567 QPKARPQTPQSDHQT
+567 QTPAPQQPAATEQQQPQQPKARPQTPQSDNQT
-582 QQPSKDNDQAQVQP
+582 RQPSKDNDQAQVQP

-666 PAQYSRAG
+666 PAQYSRTG

-683 RDNGKSADSTTWA
+683 QDNGKSADSTTWA

-795 NPTVEPGGK
+795 NPNVEPGGK

-809 SGWCNPD
+809 TGWYNPED
-816 DKRVS
+816 RRVS

-876 ELAKVTSGEHTLR
+876 ELKKVTSGEHTLR

-904 GGPEGDGGV
+904 GGPKGDGCV
-913 NTKFV
+913 NTTFV
-918 IGDYKPGADP
+918 IGGYKPGADP
-928 ASVPASQLGE
+928 ESISATQLGE

-948 NGKQLTVK
+948 NGNQLTVK

-1005 YRIVVQSGN
+1005 YRMVVQSGN

-1029 AEATESTPSGG
+1029 AEAADSN

-1088 QNAGVGYVSSSI
+1088 QNAGVGYVSSNI

-1148 AKKTVQAKAAND
+1148 AKKTVQAKAAN
-1160 NNGND
+1160 GND

-1197 NNLLMSLAGIVLLAL
+1197 NNVLMSLAGIVLLAL

>member
-1 MAPLFNLTQGKTLKG
+1 MTRHTRYAVTYGAVVALASALVAPS
-16 ITIGA
+16 A
-21 LSLSMIGASF
+21 A
-31 TMPAS
+31 
-36 FAAENSAQKIDTE
+36 FAAP
-49 KTLAKQIQGIA
+49 
-60 GQYQIA
+60 
-66 HSKNNNKVFVAGS
+66 
-79 DRTMGASTL
+79 
-88 ARLDATSMKVEAVA
+88 DATGGE
-102 GLPVTRSGTGYE
+102 VTPATQQRPQ
-114 AGYSSLAAFGITV
+114 AATQQA
-127 DDVNNTVWV
+127 NNT
-136 TNTRNDSVSVYDQ
+136 NTDQ
-149 NTLKL
+149 
-154 LWTNYTPGY
+154 
-163 EGTEAEIEHPRD
+163 
-175 VKIDHATG
+175 
-183 KAYVTGRYYIS
+183 
-194 SIDLKTHEVKKLRI
+194 
-208 DPDASGRVSPMNMN
+208 
-222 IDGDKMYVPVRS
+222 
-234 SDTVKIIDLKS
+234 
-245 FSVEKEYKVHADV
+245 
-258 AGKEVRPSDSVVD
+258 
-271 HSTNELYVSSQGLD
+271 
-285 GANSGVTVYD
+285 
-295 LNTGEYKKSI
+295 
-305 PFGEQAL
+305 
-312 AMVNDDERDL
+312 
-322 VYVTD
+322 
-327 FKTGKVGVIDT
+327 
-338 RSSQIIGE
+338 
-346 VQAGAKGANDITIGA
+346 
-361 EGEVYVANKDG
+361 
-372 YVAEATVPYAVDR
+372 
-385 ATGDYTNS
+385 
-393 TQSVDSITKVKV
+393 
-405 STTEG
+405 
-410 EAPKPDPKPTPA
+410 
-422 PETQTVTT
+422 QTVRA
-430 DDGASL
+430 DDGASV
-436 SGVKVAQVGQE
+436 SGVRVVQVGQE

-480 SYGGKEYGSRG
+480 SYGGVEYGSRG

-510 PSADNSNVKDSDWG
+510 PSADNSNVKGSDWG

-567 QPKARPQTPQSDHQT
+567 QTPAPQQPAEEEQQQPQQPKARPQTPQSDHQT

-596 QQPADENDTSNWVKL
+596 QQPANENDTSNWVKL

-642 GWTNAE
+642 GWTNIK
-648 GKGGSTVAL
+648 GDGGSTVAL

-666 PAQYSRAG
+666 PAQYSRTG
-674 GHGAIDQYL
+674 GDGAIDQYL
-683 RDNGKSADSTTWA
+683 QGNKQKADPTTWA
-696 LLIPDAGK
+696 LLIPDANT

-717 GTFDIEI
+717 GTFDLEI

-734 TGDYLSITAQSG
+734 AGDYLSITAQSG

-752 TQRAATSKTIPVN
+752 TQRAATSKPIPVN

-772 KEPENTDVC
+772 KEPETAEC
-781 SPEGGDFSPKLKIE
+781 SLEGADFNNPKLKIE

-876 ELAKVTSGEHTLR
+876 ALKNVTSGEHTLR

-904 GGPEGDGGV
+904 GGPKGDGGV

-1029 AEATESTPSGG
+1029 AEAADSS

-1124 KAASARKATS
+1124 RAASARKATS
-1134 ANGKSKSTGPVKNA
+1134 ASGKSTGPVKNA

-1160 NNGND
+1160 SNGND

-1174 AKVEHRVNG
+1174 AKAEHRVNG

-1197 NNLLMSLAGIVLLAL
+1197 NNVLMSLAGIVLLAL

>member
-1 MAPLFNLTQGKTLKG
+1 MTRHTRYAVTYGAVVALASALVAPS
-16 ITIGA
+16 A
-21 LSLSMIGASF
+21 A
-31 TMPAS
+31 
-36 FAAENSAQKIDTE
+36 FAAP
-49 KTLAKQIQGIA
+49 
-60 GQYQIA
+60 
-66 HSKNNNKVFVAGS
+66 
-79 DRTMGASTL
+79 
-88 ARLDATSMKVEAVA
+88 DATGGE
-102 GLPVTRSGTGYE
+102 VTPATQQRPQ
-114 AGYSSLAAFGITV
+114 AATQQA
-127 DDVNNTVWV
+127 NNT
-136 TNTRNDSVSVYDQ
+136 NTDQ
-149 NTLKL
+149 
-154 LWTNYTPGY
+154 
-163 EGTEAEIEHPRD
+163 
-175 VKIDHATG
+175 
-183 KAYVTGRYYIS
+183 
-194 SIDLKTHEVKKLRI
+194 
-208 DPDASGRVSPMNMN
+208 
-222 IDGDKMYVPVRS
+222 
-234 SDTVKIIDLKS
+234 
-245 FSVEKEYKVHADV
+245 
-258 AGKEVRPSDSVVD
+258 
-271 HSTNELYVSSQGLD
+271 
-285 GANSGVTVYD
+285 
-295 LNTGEYKKSI
+295 
-305 PFGEQAL
+305 
-312 AMVNDDERDL
+312 
-322 VYVTD
+322 
-327 FKTGKVGVIDT
+327 
-338 RSSQIIGE
+338 
-346 VQAGAKGANDITIGA
+346 
-361 EGEVYVANKDG
+361 
-372 YVAEATVPYAVDR
+372 
-385 ATGDYTNS
+385 
-393 TQSVDSITKVKV
+393 
-405 STTEG
+405 
-410 EAPKPDPKPTPA
+410 
-422 PETQTVTT
+422 QTVRA
-430 DDGASL
+430 DDGASV
-436 SGVKVAQVGQE
+436 SGVRVVQVGQE

-510 PSADNSNVKDSDWG
+510 PSADNSNVKDLDWG

-567 QPKARPQTPQSDHQT
+567 QTPAPQQPAATEQQQPQQPKARPQTPQSENQT

-596 QQPADENDTSNWVKL
+596 QQPANENDTSNWVKL

-642 GWTNAE
+642 GWTNIK
-648 GKGGSTVAL
+648 GDGGSTVAL

-666 PAQYSRAG
+666 PAQYSRTG
-674 GHGAIDQYL
+674 GDGAIDQYL
-683 RDNGKSADSTTWA
+683 QGNKQKADPTTWA

-717 GTFDIEI
+717 GTFDLEI

-734 TGDYLSITAQSG
+734 AGDYLSITAQSG

-752 TQRAATSKTIPVN
+752 TQRAATSKPIPVN

-772 KEPENTDVC
+772 KEPETAEC
-781 SPEGGDFSPKLKIE
+781 SLEGADFNNPKLKIE
-795 NPTVEPGGK
+795 NPNVEPGGK

-831 VSHNDATKVNSNR
+831 VSHNDATKVNSNL
-844 TIWAIVEPDAKT
+844 TIWAIIEPDAKT

-876 ELAKVTSGEHTLR
+876 ALKNVTSGEHTLR

-904 GGPEGDGGV
+904 GGPKGDGGV

-928 ASVPASQLGE
+928 ESISATQLGE

-972 GDSAQLAR
+972 GDSAQLVR

-1029 AEATESTPSGG
+1029 AEAADSS

-1124 KAASARKATS
+1124 RAASARKATS
-1134 ANGKSKSTGPVKNA
+1134 ASGKSTGPVKNA

-1160 NNGND
+1160 SNGND

-1174 AKVEHRVNG
+1174 AKAEHRVNG

-1197 NNLLMSLAGIVLLAL
+1197 NNVLMSLAGIVLLAL

>member
-1 MAPLFNLTQGKTLKG
+1 MTRHTRYAVTYGAVVALASALVAPS
-16 ITIGA
+16 A
-21 LSLSMIGASF
+21 A
-31 TMPAS
+31 
-36 FAAENSAQKIDTE
+36 FAAP
-49 KTLAKQIQGIA
+49 
-60 GQYQIA
+60 
-66 HSKNNNKVFVAGS
+66 
-79 DRTMGASTL
+79 
-88 ARLDATSMKVEAVA
+88 DATGGE
-102 GLPVTRSGTGYE
+102 VTP
-114 AGYSSLAAFGITV
+114 AAQQRPQAATQQA
-127 DDVNNTVWV
+127 NNTD
-136 TNTRNDSVSVYDQ
+136 TDQ
-149 NTLKL
+149 
-154 LWTNYTPGY
+154 
-163 EGTEAEIEHPRD
+163 
-175 VKIDHATG
+175 
-183 KAYVTGRYYIS
+183 
-194 SIDLKTHEVKKLRI
+194 
-208 DPDASGRVSPMNMN
+208 
-222 IDGDKMYVPVRS
+222 
-234 SDTVKIIDLKS
+234 
-245 FSVEKEYKVHADV
+245 
-258 AGKEVRPSDSVVD
+258 
-271 HSTNELYVSSQGLD
+271 
-285 GANSGVTVYD
+285 
-295 LNTGEYKKSI
+295 
-305 PFGEQAL
+305 
-312 AMVNDDERDL
+312 
-322 VYVTD
+322 
-327 FKTGKVGVIDT
+327 
-338 RSSQIIGE
+338 
-346 VQAGAKGANDITIGA
+346 
-361 EGEVYVANKDG
+361 
-372 YVAEATVPYAVDR
+372 
-385 ATGDYTNS
+385 
-393 TQSVDSITKVKV
+393 
-405 STTEG
+405 
-410 EAPKPDPKPTPA
+410 
-422 PETQTVTT
+422 QTVTT

-436 SGVKVAQVGQE
+436 SGVKVARVGQE

-510 PSADNSNVKDSDWG
+510 PSADNSNVKGSDWG

-555 EVTVGDTKAEPQ
+555 EVTVGDTKAESQQTPAPQQPAATEQQQPQ
-567 QPKARPQTPQSDHQT
+567 QPKARPQTPQSDNQT
-582 QQPSKDNDQAQVQP
+582 RQPSKDNDQAQVQP

-642 GWTNAE
+642 GWTNIK
-648 GKGGSTVAL
+648 GDGGSTVAL

-683 RDNGKSADSTTWA
+683 QDNGKSADSTTWA

-1029 AEATESTPSGG
+1029 AEAADNG

-1056 DSAEPDVTIDEDGQ
+1056 DSAEPEVTIDEDGQ

-1183 TELTGFAK
+1183 TELTGFPK

>member
-1 MAPLFNLTQGKTLKG
+1 MTRHTRYAVTYGAVVALASALVAPS
-16 ITIGA
+16 A
-21 LSLSMIGASF
+21 A
-31 TMPAS
+31 
-36 FAAENSAQKIDTE
+36 FAAP
-49 KTLAKQIQGIA
+49 
-60 GQYQIA
+60 
-66 HSKNNNKVFVAGS
+66 
-79 DRTMGASTL
+79 
-88 ARLDATSMKVEAVA
+88 DATGGEIT
-102 GLPVTRSGTGYE
+102 P
-114 AGYSSLAAFGITV
+114 AAQQRPQAATQQA
-127 DDVNNTVWV
+127 NNTD
-136 TNTRNDSVSVYDQ
+136 TDQ
-149 NTLKL
+149 
-154 LWTNYTPGY
+154 
-163 EGTEAEIEHPRD
+163 
-175 VKIDHATG
+175 
-183 KAYVTGRYYIS
+183 
-194 SIDLKTHEVKKLRI
+194 
-208 DPDASGRVSPMNMN
+208 
-222 IDGDKMYVPVRS
+222 
-234 SDTVKIIDLKS
+234 
-245 FSVEKEYKVHADV
+245 
-258 AGKEVRPSDSVVD
+258 
-271 HSTNELYVSSQGLD
+271 
-285 GANSGVTVYD
+285 
-295 LNTGEYKKSI
+295 
-305 PFGEQAL
+305 
-312 AMVNDDERDL
+312 
-322 VYVTD
+322 
-327 FKTGKVGVIDT
+327 
-338 RSSQIIGE
+338 
-346 VQAGAKGANDITIGA
+346 
-361 EGEVYVANKDG
+361 
-372 YVAEATVPYAVDR
+372 
-385 ATGDYTNS
+385 
-393 TQSVDSITKVKV
+393 
-405 STTEG
+405 
-410 EAPKPDPKPTPA
+410 
-422 PETQTVTT
+422 QTVTA

-436 SGVKVAQVGQE
+436 SGVKVARVGQE

-510 PSADNSNVKDSDWG
+510 PSADNSNVKGSDWG

-555 EVTVGDTKAEPQ
+555 EVTVGDTKAESQQTPAPQQPAATEQQQPQ
-567 QPKARPQTPQSDHQT
+567 QPKARPQTPQSDNQT
-582 QQPSKDNDQAQVQP
+582 RQPSKDNDQAQVQP

-642 GWTNAE
+642 GWTNIK

-683 RDNGKSADSTTWA
+683 QDNGKSADSTTWA

-1029 AEATESTPSGG
+1029 AEAADNG

-1056 DSAEPDVTIDEDGQ
+1056 DSAEPEVTIDEDGQ

>member
-1 MAPLFNLTQGKTLKG
+1 MTRHTRYAVTYGAVVALASALVAPS
-16 ITIGA
+16 A
-21 LSLSMIGASF
+21 A
-31 TMPAS
+31 
-36 FAAENSAQKIDTE
+36 FAAP
-49 KTLAKQIQGIA
+49 
-60 GQYQIA
+60 
-66 HSKNNNKVFVAGS
+66 
-79 DRTMGASTL
+79 
-88 ARLDATSMKVEAVA
+88 DATGGE
-102 GLPVTRSGTGYE
+102 VTP
-114 AGYSSLAAFGITV
+114 AAQQSPQAATQQA
-127 DDVNNTVWV
+127 NNTD
-136 TNTRNDSVSVYDQ
+136 TDQ
-149 NTLKL
+149 
-154 LWTNYTPGY
+154 
-163 EGTEAEIEHPRD
+163 
-175 VKIDHATG
+175 
-183 KAYVTGRYYIS
+183 
-194 SIDLKTHEVKKLRI
+194 
-208 DPDASGRVSPMNMN
+208 
-222 IDGDKMYVPVRS
+222 
-234 SDTVKIIDLKS
+234 
-245 FSVEKEYKVHADV
+245 
-258 AGKEVRPSDSVVD
+258 
-271 HSTNELYVSSQGLD
+271 
-285 GANSGVTVYD
+285 
-295 LNTGEYKKSI
+295 
-305 PFGEQAL
+305 
-312 AMVNDDERDL
+312 
-322 VYVTD
+322 
-327 FKTGKVGVIDT
+327 
-338 RSSQIIGE
+338 
-346 VQAGAKGANDITIGA
+346 
-361 EGEVYVANKDG
+361 
-372 YVAEATVPYAVDR
+372 
-385 ATGDYTNS
+385 
-393 TQSVDSITKVKV
+393 
-405 STTEG
+405 
-410 EAPKPDPKPTPA
+410 
-422 PETQTVTT
+422 QTVTA
-430 DDGASL
+430 DDGASV

-567 QPKARPQTPQSDHQT
+567 QTPAPQQPAATEQRQPQQPKARPQTPQSDNQT
-582 QQPSKDNDQAQVQP
+582 RQPSKDNDQAQVQP

-618 GSAGVMYV
+618 GSTGVMYV

-642 GWTNAE
+642 GWTNIKGE
-648 GKGGSTVAL
+648 GGSTVAL

-666 PAQYSRAG
+666 PAQYSRTG
-674 GHGAIDQYL
+674 GDGAIDQYL
-683 RDNGKSADSTTWA
+683 QGNKQKADPTTWA
-696 LLIPDAGK
+696 LLIPDANT

-717 GTFDIEI
+717 GTFDLEI

-734 TGDYLSITAQSG
+734 AGDYLSITAQSG

-752 TQRAATSKTIPVN
+752 TQRAATSKPIPVN

-772 KEPENTDVC
+772 KEPETAEC
-781 SPEGGDFSPKLKIE
+781 SLEGADFNNPKLKIE

-831 VSHNDATKVNSNR
+831 VSHNDATKVNSNL
-844 TIWAIVEPDAKT
+844 TIWAIIEPDAKT

-876 ELAKVTSGEHTLR
+876 ALKNVTSGEHTLR

-904 GGPEGDGGV
+904 GGPKGDGGV

-928 ASVPASQLGE
+928 ESISATQLGE

-972 GDSAQLAR
+972 GDSAQLVR

-1029 AEATESTPSGG
+1029 AEAADNG

-1056 DSAEPDVTIDEDGQ
+1056 DSAEPEVTIDEDGQ

-1124 KAASARKATS
+1124 RAASARKATS
-1134 ANGKSKSTGPVKNA
+1134 ASGKSTGPVKNA

-1160 NNGND
+1160 SNGND

-1174 AKVEHRVNG
+1174 AKAEHRVNG

-1197 NNLLMSLAGIVLLAL
+1197 NNVLMSLAGIVLLAL

>member
-1 MAPLFNLTQGKTLKG
+1 MTRHTRYAVTYGAVVALASALVAPS
-16 ITIGA
+16 A
-21 LSLSMIGASF
+21 A
-31 TMPAS
+31 
-36 FAAENSAQKIDTE
+36 FAAP
-49 KTLAKQIQGIA
+49 
-60 GQYQIA
+60 
-66 HSKNNNKVFVAGS
+66 
-79 DRTMGASTL
+79 
-88 ARLDATSMKVEAVA
+88 DATGGE
-102 GLPVTRSGTGYE
+102 VTP
-114 AGYSSLAAFGITV
+114 AAQQSPQTATQQA
-127 DDVNNTVWV
+127 NNTD
-136 TNTRNDSVSVYDQ
+136 TDQ
-149 NTLKL
+149 
-154 LWTNYTPGY
+154 
-163 EGTEAEIEHPRD
+163 
-175 VKIDHATG
+175 
-183 KAYVTGRYYIS
+183 
-194 SIDLKTHEVKKLRI
+194 
-208 DPDASGRVSPMNMN
+208 
-222 IDGDKMYVPVRS
+222 
-234 SDTVKIIDLKS
+234 
-245 FSVEKEYKVHADV
+245 
-258 AGKEVRPSDSVVD
+258 
-271 HSTNELYVSSQGLD
+271 
-285 GANSGVTVYD
+285 
-295 LNTGEYKKSI
+295 
-305 PFGEQAL
+305 
-312 AMVNDDERDL
+312 
-322 VYVTD
+322 
-327 FKTGKVGVIDT
+327 
-338 RSSQIIGE
+338 
-346 VQAGAKGANDITIGA
+346 
-361 EGEVYVANKDG
+361 
-372 YVAEATVPYAVDR
+372 
-385 ATGDYTNS
+385 
-393 TQSVDSITKVKV
+393 
-405 STTEG
+405 
-410 EAPKPDPKPTPA
+410 
-422 PETQTVTT
+422 QTVTT

-510 PSADNSNVKDSDWG
+510 PSADSSNVKDSDWG

-567 QPKARPQTPQSDHQT
+567 QTPAPQQPAATEQQQPQQPKARPQTPQSDNQT
-582 QQPSKDNDQAQVQP
+582 RQPSKDNDQAQVPP

-642 GWTNAE
+642 GWTNAA

-683 RDNGKSADSTTWA
+683 QDNGTSADSTTWA

-717 GTFDIEI
+717 GTFDLEI

-734 TGDYLSITAQSG
+734 AGDYLSITAQSG
-746 RNAPND
+746 RNAQGD

-809 SGWCNPD
+809 TGWCNPD

-831 VSHNDATKVNSNR
+831 VSHTDATKVNSNR

-856 GNIDTY
+856 GKIDTY

-876 ELAKVTSGEHTLR
+876 ELAKFTSGEHTLR

-913 NTKFV
+913 NTTFV

-948 NGKQLTVK
+948 NGKQLTVR

-1029 AEATESTPSGG
+1029 AEVADSS

>member
-1 MAPLFNLTQGKTLKG
+1 MTRHTRYAVTYGAVVALASALVAPS
-16 ITIGA
+16 A
-21 LSLSMIGASF
+21 A
-31 TMPAS
+31 
-36 FAAENSAQKIDTE
+36 FAAP
-49 KTLAKQIQGIA
+49 
-60 GQYQIA
+60 
-66 HSKNNNKVFVAGS
+66 
-79 DRTMGASTL
+79 
-88 ARLDATSMKVEAVA
+88 DATGGE
-102 GLPVTRSGTGYE
+102 VTP
-114 AGYSSLAAFGITV
+114 AAQQRPQAATQQA
-127 DDVNNTVWV
+127 NNTD
-136 TNTRNDSVSVYDQ
+136 TDQ
-149 NTLKL
+149 
-154 LWTNYTPGY
+154 
-163 EGTEAEIEHPRD
+163 
-175 VKIDHATG
+175 
-183 KAYVTGRYYIS
+183 
-194 SIDLKTHEVKKLRI
+194 
-208 DPDASGRVSPMNMN
+208 
-222 IDGDKMYVPVRS
+222 
-234 SDTVKIIDLKS
+234 
-245 FSVEKEYKVHADV
+245 
-258 AGKEVRPSDSVVD
+258 
-271 HSTNELYVSSQGLD
+271 
-285 GANSGVTVYD
+285 
-295 LNTGEYKKSI
+295 
-305 PFGEQAL
+305 
-312 AMVNDDERDL
+312 
-322 VYVTD
+322 
-327 FKTGKVGVIDT
+327 
-338 RSSQIIGE
+338 
-346 VQAGAKGANDITIGA
+346 
-361 EGEVYVANKDG
+361 
-372 YVAEATVPYAVDR
+372 
-385 ATGDYTNS
+385 
-393 TQSVDSITKVKV
+393 
-405 STTEG
+405 
-410 EAPKPDPKPTPA
+410 
-422 PETQTVTT
+422 QTVTA

-510 PSADNSNVKDSDWG
+510 PSADNSNVKGSDWG

-555 EVTVGDTKAEPQ
+555 EVTVGDTKAESQQTPAPQQPAATEQQQPQ
-567 QPKARPQTPQSDHQT
+567 QPKARPQTPQSDNQT
-582 QQPSKDNDQAQVQP
+582 RQPSKDNDQAQVQP

-642 GWTNAE
+642 GWTNIK
-648 GKGGSTVAL
+648 GDGGSTVAL

-683 RDNGKSADSTTWA
+683 QDNGKSADSTTWA

-1029 AEATESTPSGG
+1029 AEAADNG

-1056 DSAEPDVTIDEDGQ
+1056 DSAEPEVTIDEDGQ

>member
-1 MAPLFNLTQGKTLKG
+1 MTRHTRYAVTYGAVVALASALVAPS
-16 ITIGA
+16 A
-21 LSLSMIGASF
+21 A
-31 TMPAS
+31 
-36 FAAENSAQKIDTE
+36 FAAP
-49 KTLAKQIQGIA
+49 
-60 GQYQIA
+60 
-66 HSKNNNKVFVAGS
+66 
-79 DRTMGASTL
+79 
-88 ARLDATSMKVEAVA
+88 DATGGE
-102 GLPVTRSGTGYE
+102 VTPATQQRPQ
-114 AGYSSLAAFGITV
+114 AATQQA
-127 DDVNNTVWV
+127 NNT
-136 TNTRNDSVSVYDQ
+136 NTDQ
-149 NTLKL
+149 
-154 LWTNYTPGY
+154 
-163 EGTEAEIEHPRD
+163 
-175 VKIDHATG
+175 
-183 KAYVTGRYYIS
+183 
-194 SIDLKTHEVKKLRI
+194 
-208 DPDASGRVSPMNMN
+208 
-222 IDGDKMYVPVRS
+222 
-234 SDTVKIIDLKS
+234 
-245 FSVEKEYKVHADV
+245 
-258 AGKEVRPSDSVVD
+258 
-271 HSTNELYVSSQGLD
+271 
-285 GANSGVTVYD
+285 
-295 LNTGEYKKSI
+295 
-305 PFGEQAL
+305 
-312 AMVNDDERDL
+312 
-322 VYVTD
+322 
-327 FKTGKVGVIDT
+327 
-338 RSSQIIGE
+338 
-346 VQAGAKGANDITIGA
+346 
-361 EGEVYVANKDG
+361 
-372 YVAEATVPYAVDR
+372 
-385 ATGDYTNS
+385 
-393 TQSVDSITKVKV
+393 
-405 STTEG
+405 
-410 EAPKPDPKPTPA
+410 
-422 PETQTVTT
+422 QTVTA
-430 DDGASL
+430 DDGASV
-436 SGVKVAQVGQE
+436 SGVRVVQVGQE

-480 SYGGKEYGSRG
+480 SYGGKEHGSRG

-510 PSADNSNVKDSDWG
+510 PSADNSNVKGSDWG

-567 QPKARPQTPQSDHQT
+567 QTPAPQQPAEEEQQQPQQPKAMPQTPQSENQT
-582 QQPSKDNDQAQVQP
+582 RQPSKDNDQAQVQP
-596 QQPADENDTSNWVKL
+596 QQPTDENDTSNWVKL

-696 LLIPDAGK
+696 LLIPDTNT

-734 TGDYLSITAQSG
+734 AGDYLSITAQSG

-781 SPEGGDFSPKLKIE
+781 SPEGGDFKPKLKIE

-904 GGPEGDGGV
+904 GGPEGDGDV

-1029 AEATESTPSGG
+1029 AEAADSG

-1056 DSAEPDVTIDEDGQ
+1056 DSAEPEVTIDEDGQ

-1088 QNAGVGYVSSSI
+1088 QNAGVGYVSSNI

>member
-1 MAPLFNLTQGKTLKG
+1 MTRHTRYAVTYGAVVALASALVAPS
-16 ITIGA
+16 A
-21 LSLSMIGASF
+21 A
-31 TMPAS
+31 
-36 FAAENSAQKIDTE
+36 FAAP
-49 KTLAKQIQGIA
+49 
-60 GQYQIA
+60 
-66 HSKNNNKVFVAGS
+66 
-79 DRTMGASTL
+79 
-88 ARLDATSMKVEAVA
+88 DATGGE
-102 GLPVTRSGTGYE
+102 VTP
-114 AGYSSLAAFGITV
+114 AAQQRPQAATQQA
-127 DDVNNTVWV
+127 NNTD
-136 TNTRNDSVSVYDQ
+136 TDQ
-149 NTLKL
+149 
-154 LWTNYTPGY
+154 
-163 EGTEAEIEHPRD
+163 
-175 VKIDHATG
+175 
-183 KAYVTGRYYIS
+183 
-194 SIDLKTHEVKKLRI
+194 
-208 DPDASGRVSPMNMN
+208 
-222 IDGDKMYVPVRS
+222 
-234 SDTVKIIDLKS
+234 
-245 FSVEKEYKVHADV
+245 
-258 AGKEVRPSDSVVD
+258 
-271 HSTNELYVSSQGLD
+271 
-285 GANSGVTVYD
+285 
-295 LNTGEYKKSI
+295 
-305 PFGEQAL
+305 
-312 AMVNDDERDL
+312 
-322 VYVTD
+322 
-327 FKTGKVGVIDT
+327 
-338 RSSQIIGE
+338 
-346 VQAGAKGANDITIGA
+346 
-361 EGEVYVANKDG
+361 
-372 YVAEATVPYAVDR
+372 
-385 ATGDYTNS
+385 
-393 TQSVDSITKVKV
+393 
-405 STTEG
+405 
-410 EAPKPDPKPTPA
+410 
-422 PETQTVTT
+422 QTVTA

-510 PSADNSNVKDSDWG
+510 PSADNSNVKGSDWG

-567 QPKARPQTPQSDHQT
+567 QTPAPQQPAEEEQQQPQQPKEMPQTPRSENQT
-582 QQPSKDNDQAQVQP
+582 RQPSKDNDQAQVQP
-596 QQPADENDTSNWVKL
+596 QQPTDENDTSNWVKL

-666 PAQYSRAG
+666 SAQYSRAG

-683 RDNGKSADSTTWA
+683 QDNGKSADSTTWA

-948 NGKQLTVK
+948 NGNQLTVK

-1029 AEATESTPSGG
+1029 AEAADNG

-1056 DSAEPDVTIDEDGQ
+1056 DSAEPEVTIDEDGQ

>member
-1 MAPLFNLTQGKTLKG
+1 MTRHTRYAVTYGAVVALASALVAPS
-16 ITIGA
+16 A
-21 LSLSMIGASF
+21 A
-31 TMPAS
+31 
-36 FAAENSAQKIDTE
+36 FAAP
-49 KTLAKQIQGIA
+49 
-60 GQYQIA
+60 
-66 HSKNNNKVFVAGS
+66 
-79 DRTMGASTL
+79 
-88 ARLDATSMKVEAVA
+88 DATGGE
-102 GLPVTRSGTGYE
+102 VTP
-114 AGYSSLAAFGITV
+114 AAQQRPQAATQQA
-127 DDVNNTVWV
+127 NNTD
-136 TNTRNDSVSVYDQ
+136 TDQ
-149 NTLKL
+149 
-154 LWTNYTPGY
+154 
-163 EGTEAEIEHPRD
+163 
-175 VKIDHATG
+175 
-183 KAYVTGRYYIS
+183 
-194 SIDLKTHEVKKLRI
+194 
-208 DPDASGRVSPMNMN
+208 
-222 IDGDKMYVPVRS
+222 
-234 SDTVKIIDLKS
+234 
-245 FSVEKEYKVHADV
+245 
-258 AGKEVRPSDSVVD
+258 
-271 HSTNELYVSSQGLD
+271 
-285 GANSGVTVYD
+285 
-295 LNTGEYKKSI
+295 
-305 PFGEQAL
+305 
-312 AMVNDDERDL
+312 
-322 VYVTD
+322 
-327 FKTGKVGVIDT
+327 
-338 RSSQIIGE
+338 
-346 VQAGAKGANDITIGA
+346 
-361 EGEVYVANKDG
+361 
-372 YVAEATVPYAVDR
+372 
-385 ATGDYTNS
+385 
-393 TQSVDSITKVKV
+393 
-405 STTEG
+405 
-410 EAPKPDPKPTPA
+410 
-422 PETQTVTT
+422 QTVTT

-436 SGVKVAQVGQE
+436 SGVKVARVGQE

-510 PSADNSNVKDSDWG
+510 PSADNSNVKGSDWG

-567 QPKARPQTPQSDHQT
+567 QTPAPQQPAATEQQQPQQPKARPQTPQSDNQT
-582 QQPSKDNDQAQVQP
+582 RQPSKDNDQAQVQP

-1029 AEATESTPSGG
+1029 AEAADNG

-1088 QNAGVGYVSSSI
+1088 QNAGVGYVSSNI

>member
-1 MAPLFNLTQGKTLKG
+1 MTRHTRYAVTYGAVVALASALVAPS
-16 ITIGA
+16 A
-21 LSLSMIGASF
+21 A
-31 TMPAS
+31 
-36 FAAENSAQKIDTE
+36 FAAP
-49 KTLAKQIQGIA
+49 
-60 GQYQIA
+60 
-66 HSKNNNKVFVAGS
+66 
-79 DRTMGASTL
+79 
-88 ARLDATSMKVEAVA
+88 DATGGE
-102 GLPVTRSGTGYE
+102 VTP
-114 AGYSSLAAFGITV
+114 AAQQRPQAATQQA
-127 DDVNNTVWV
+127 NNTD
-136 TNTRNDSVSVYDQ
+136 TDQ
-149 NTLKL
+149 
-154 LWTNYTPGY
+154 
-163 EGTEAEIEHPRD
+163 
-175 VKIDHATG
+175 
-183 KAYVTGRYYIS
+183 
-194 SIDLKTHEVKKLRI
+194 
-208 DPDASGRVSPMNMN
+208 
-222 IDGDKMYVPVRS
+222 
-234 SDTVKIIDLKS
+234 
-245 FSVEKEYKVHADV
+245 
-258 AGKEVRPSDSVVD
+258 
-271 HSTNELYVSSQGLD
+271 
-285 GANSGVTVYD
+285 
-295 LNTGEYKKSI
+295 
-305 PFGEQAL
+305 
-312 AMVNDDERDL
+312 
-322 VYVTD
+322 
-327 FKTGKVGVIDT
+327 
-338 RSSQIIGE
+338 
-346 VQAGAKGANDITIGA
+346 
-361 EGEVYVANKDG
+361 
-372 YVAEATVPYAVDR
+372 
-385 ATGDYTNS
+385 
-393 TQSVDSITKVKV
+393 
-405 STTEG
+405 
-410 EAPKPDPKPTPA
+410 
-422 PETQTVTT
+422 QTVTA

-436 SGVKVAQVGQE
+436 SGVKVARVGQE

-567 QPKARPQTPQSDHQT
+567 QTPAPQQPAEEEQQQPQQPKAMPQTPRSENQT
-582 QQPSKDNDQAQVQP
+582 RQPSKDNDQAQVQP
-596 QQPADENDTSNWVKL
+596 QQPTDENDTSNWVKL

-666 PAQYSRAG
+666 PAQYSRTG

-683 RDNGKSADSTTWA
+683 QDNGKSADSTTWA

-734 TGDYLSITAQSG
+734 AGDYLSITAQSG

-809 SGWCNPD
+809 SGWCNPK

-821 KIGLKIDDGS
+821 KIGVKIDDGS

-948 NGKQLTVK
+948 NGNQLTVK

-1029 AEATESTPSGG
+1029 AEAADSS

-1050 ADQSSY
+1050 ADQPSY
-1056 DSAEPDVTIDEDGQ
+1056 DSAEPEVTIDEDGQ

>member
-1 MAPLFNLTQGKTLKG
+1 MTRHTRYAVTYGAVVALASALVAPS
-16 ITIGA
+16 A
-21 LSLSMIGASF
+21 A
-31 TMPAS
+31 
-36 FAAENSAQKIDTE
+36 FAAP
-49 KTLAKQIQGIA
+49 
-60 GQYQIA
+60 
-66 HSKNNNKVFVAGS
+66 
-79 DRTMGASTL
+79 
-88 ARLDATSMKVEAVA
+88 DATGGE
-102 GLPVTRSGTGYE
+102 VTP
-114 AGYSSLAAFGITV
+114 AAQQSPQTATQQA
-127 DDVNNTVWV
+127 NNTD
-136 TNTRNDSVSVYDQ
+136 TDQ
-149 NTLKL
+149 
-154 LWTNYTPGY
+154 
-163 EGTEAEIEHPRD
+163 
-175 VKIDHATG
+175 
-183 KAYVTGRYYIS
+183 
-194 SIDLKTHEVKKLRI
+194 
-208 DPDASGRVSPMNMN
+208 
-222 IDGDKMYVPVRS
+222 
-234 SDTVKIIDLKS
+234 
-245 FSVEKEYKVHADV
+245 
-258 AGKEVRPSDSVVD
+258 
-271 HSTNELYVSSQGLD
+271 
-285 GANSGVTVYD
+285 
-295 LNTGEYKKSI
+295 
-305 PFGEQAL
+305 
-312 AMVNDDERDL
+312 
-322 VYVTD
+322 
-327 FKTGKVGVIDT
+327 
-338 RSSQIIGE
+338 
-346 VQAGAKGANDITIGA
+346 
-361 EGEVYVANKDG
+361 
-372 YVAEATVPYAVDR
+372 
-385 ATGDYTNS
+385 
-393 TQSVDSITKVKV
+393 
-405 STTEG
+405 
-410 EAPKPDPKPTPA
+410 
-422 PETQTVTT
+422 QTVTA

-436 SGVKVAQVGQE
+436 SGVKVARVGQE

-567 QPKARPQTPQSDHQT
+567 QTPAPQQPAEEEQQQPQQPKARPQTPQSENQT
-582 QQPSKDNDQAQVQP
+582 RQPSKDNDQAQVQP
-596 QQPADENDTSNWVKL
+596 QQPTDENDTSNWVKL

-642 GWTNAE
+642 GWTNAA

-674 GHGAIDQYL
+674 GHGAIDRYL
-683 RDNGKSADSTTWA
+683 QDNGKSADSTTWA

-717 GTFDIEI
+717 GTFDLEI

-734 TGDYLSITAQSG
+734 AGDYLSITAQSG
-746 RNAPND
+746 RNASGD

-1029 AEATESTPSGG
+1029 AEAADNG
-1040 GTSGRGSVSP
+1040 GTSGRGSASP

-1056 DSAEPDVTIDEDGQ
+1056 DSAEPEVTIDEDGQ

>member
-1 MAPLFNLTQGKTLKG
+1 MTRHTRYAVTYGAVVALASALVAPS
-16 ITIGA
+16 A
-21 LSLSMIGASF
+21 A
-31 TMPAS
+31 
-36 FAAENSAQKIDTE
+36 FAAP
-49 KTLAKQIQGIA
+49 
-60 GQYQIA
+60 
-66 HSKNNNKVFVAGS
+66 
-79 DRTMGASTL
+79 
-88 ARLDATSMKVEAVA
+88 DATGGE
-102 GLPVTRSGTGYE
+102 VTP
-114 AGYSSLAAFGITV
+114 AAQQRPQAATQQA
-127 DDVNNTVWV
+127 NNTD
-136 TNTRNDSVSVYDQ
+136 TDQ
-149 NTLKL
+149 
-154 LWTNYTPGY
+154 
-163 EGTEAEIEHPRD
+163 
-175 VKIDHATG
+175 
-183 KAYVTGRYYIS
+183 
-194 SIDLKTHEVKKLRI
+194 
-208 DPDASGRVSPMNMN
+208 
-222 IDGDKMYVPVRS
+222 
-234 SDTVKIIDLKS
+234 
-245 FSVEKEYKVHADV
+245 
-258 AGKEVRPSDSVVD
+258 
-271 HSTNELYVSSQGLD
+271 
-285 GANSGVTVYD
+285 
-295 LNTGEYKKSI
+295 
-305 PFGEQAL
+305 
-312 AMVNDDERDL
+312 
-322 VYVTD
+322 
-327 FKTGKVGVIDT
+327 
-338 RSSQIIGE
+338 
-346 VQAGAKGANDITIGA
+346 
-361 EGEVYVANKDG
+361 
-372 YVAEATVPYAVDR
+372 
-385 ATGDYTNS
+385 
-393 TQSVDSITKVKV
+393 
-405 STTEG
+405 
-410 EAPKPDPKPTPA
+410 
-422 PETQTVTT
+422 QTVTT

-436 SGVKVAQVGQE
+436 SGVKVARVGQE

-567 QPKARPQTPQSDHQT
+567 QTPAPQQPAATEQQQPQQPKARPQTPQSDHQT
-582 QQPSKDNDQAQVQP
+582 RQPSKDNDQAQVQP

-683 RDNGKSADSTTWA
+683 QDNGKSADSTTWA

-876 ELAKVTSGEHTLR
+876 ELKKVTSGEHTLR

-904 GGPEGDGGV
+904 GGPEGDGDV

-1029 AEATESTPSGG
+1029 AEAADNG

-1056 DSAEPDVTIDEDGQ
+1056 DSAEPEVTIDEDGQ

-1088 QNAGVGYVSSSI
+1088 QNAGVGYVSSNI

-1183 TELTGFAK
+1183 TELTGFPK

>member
-1 MAPLFNLTQGKTLKG
+1 MTRHTRYAVTYGAVVALASALVAPS
-16 ITIGA
+16 A
-21 LSLSMIGASF
+21 A
-31 TMPAS
+31 
-36 FAAENSAQKIDTE
+36 FAAP
-49 KTLAKQIQGIA
+49 
-60 GQYQIA
+60 
-66 HSKNNNKVFVAGS
+66 
-79 DRTMGASTL
+79 
-88 ARLDATSMKVEAVA
+88 DATGGE
-102 GLPVTRSGTGYE
+102 VTPATQQRPQ
-114 AGYSSLAAFGITV
+114 AATQQA
-127 DDVNNTVWV
+127 NNT
-136 TNTRNDSVSVYDQ
+136 NTDQ
-149 NTLKL
+149 
-154 LWTNYTPGY
+154 
-163 EGTEAEIEHPRD
+163 
-175 VKIDHATG
+175 
-183 KAYVTGRYYIS
+183 
-194 SIDLKTHEVKKLRI
+194 
-208 DPDASGRVSPMNMN
+208 
-222 IDGDKMYVPVRS
+222 
-234 SDTVKIIDLKS
+234 
-245 FSVEKEYKVHADV
+245 
-258 AGKEVRPSDSVVD
+258 
-271 HSTNELYVSSQGLD
+271 
-285 GANSGVTVYD
+285 
-295 LNTGEYKKSI
+295 
-305 PFGEQAL
+305 
-312 AMVNDDERDL
+312 
-322 VYVTD
+322 
-327 FKTGKVGVIDT
+327 
-338 RSSQIIGE
+338 
-346 VQAGAKGANDITIGA
+346 
-361 EGEVYVANKDG
+361 
-372 YVAEATVPYAVDR
+372 
-385 ATGDYTNS
+385 
-393 TQSVDSITKVKV
+393 
-405 STTEG
+405 
-410 EAPKPDPKPTPA
+410 
-422 PETQTVTT
+422 QTVTA
-430 DDGASL
+430 DDGASV
-436 SGVKVAQVGQE
+436 SGVRVVQVGQE

-510 PSADNSNVKDSDWG
+510 PSADSSNVKDSDWG

-567 QPKARPQTPQSDHQT
+567 QTPAPQQPAEEEQQQPQQPKAMPQTPQSDNQT
-582 QQPSKDNDQAQVQP
+582 RQPSKDNDQAQVPP
-596 QQPADENDTSNWVKL
+596 QQPTDENDTSNWVKL

-1029 AEATESTPSGG
+1029 AEAADNG

-1056 DSAEPDVTIDEDGQ
+1056 DTAEPEVTIDEDGQ
-1070 AWDSSGNA
+1070 AWDSNGNA

-1113 TRSVVVANAKS
+1113 TRNVVVANAKS

-1197 NNLLMSLAGIVLLAL
+1197 NNVLMSLAGIVLLAL

>member
-1 MAPLFNLTQGKTLKG
+1 MTRHARYAVTYGAVVALASALVAPS
-16 ITIGA
+16 A
-21 LSLSMIGASF
+21 A
-31 TMPAS
+31 
-36 FAAENSAQKIDTE
+36 FAAP
-49 KTLAKQIQGIA
+49 
-60 GQYQIA
+60 
-66 HSKNNNKVFVAGS
+66 
-79 DRTMGASTL
+79 
-88 ARLDATSMKVEAVA
+88 DATGGE
-102 GLPVTRSGTGYE
+102 VTP
-114 AGYSSLAAFGITV
+114 AAQQRPQTATQQA
-127 DDVNNTVWV
+127 NNT
-136 TNTRNDSVSVYDQ
+136 NTDQ
-149 NTLKL
+149 
-154 LWTNYTPGY
+154 
-163 EGTEAEIEHPRD
+163 
-175 VKIDHATG
+175 
-183 KAYVTGRYYIS
+183 
-194 SIDLKTHEVKKLRI
+194 
-208 DPDASGRVSPMNMN
+208 
-222 IDGDKMYVPVRS
+222 
-234 SDTVKIIDLKS
+234 
-245 FSVEKEYKVHADV
+245 
-258 AGKEVRPSDSVVD
+258 
-271 HSTNELYVSSQGLD
+271 
-285 GANSGVTVYD
+285 
-295 LNTGEYKKSI
+295 
-305 PFGEQAL
+305 
-312 AMVNDDERDL
+312 
-322 VYVTD
+322 
-327 FKTGKVGVIDT
+327 
-338 RSSQIIGE
+338 
-346 VQAGAKGANDITIGA
+346 
-361 EGEVYVANKDG
+361 
-372 YVAEATVPYAVDR
+372 
-385 ATGDYTNS
+385 
-393 TQSVDSITKVKV
+393 
-405 STTEG
+405 
-410 EAPKPDPKPTPA
+410 
-422 PETQTVTT
+422 QTVNA
-430 DDGASL
+430 DDGASV
-436 SGVKVAQVGQE
+436 SGVKVVQVGQE

-567 QPKARPQTPQSDHQT
+567 QTPAPQQPAATEQQQPQQPKARPQTPQSDNQT

-596 QQPADENDTSNWVKL
+596 QQPTDENDTSNWVKL

-642 GWTNAE
+642 GWTNAA

-674 GHGAIDQYL
+674 GNDAIDQYL
-683 RDNGKSADSTTWA
+683 QGNKQKADPTTWA
-696 LLIPDAGK
+696 LLIPDADK
-704 ANPAQGLYALNPD
+704 ANPAQRLYALNPD
-717 GTFDIEI
+717 GTFDLEI

-734 TGDYLSITAQSG
+734 AGDYLSITTQSG
-746 RNAPND
+746 RNAQGD

-795 NPTVEPGGK
+795 NPNVEPGGK

-831 VSHNDATKVNSNR
+831 VSHNDATKVNSNL

-876 ELAKVTSGEHTLR
+876 ALKNVTSGEHTLR
-889 LLTGSLRKGDRHGTY
+889 LLTGNLRKGDRHGTY
-904 GGPEGDGGV
+904 GGPKGDGGV
-913 NTKFV
+913 NTTFV

-928 ASVPASQLGE
+928 ESISATQLGE

-1029 AEATESTPSGG
+1029 AEAADSG

-1056 DSAEPDVTIDEDGQ
+1056 DSAEPEVTIDEDGQ

>member
-1 MAPLFNLTQGKTLKG
+1 MTRHTRYAVTYGAVVALASALVAPS
-16 ITIGA
+16 A
-21 LSLSMIGASF
+21 A
-31 TMPAS
+31 
-36 FAAENSAQKIDTE
+36 FAAP
-49 KTLAKQIQGIA
+49 
-60 GQYQIA
+60 
-66 HSKNNNKVFVAGS
+66 
-79 DRTMGASTL
+79 
-88 ARLDATSMKVEAVA
+88 DATGGE
-102 GLPVTRSGTGYE
+102 VTP
-114 AGYSSLAAFGITV
+114 AAQQRPQAATQQA
-127 DDVNNTVWV
+127 NNTD
-136 TNTRNDSVSVYDQ
+136 TDQ
-149 NTLKL
+149 
-154 LWTNYTPGY
+154 
-163 EGTEAEIEHPRD
+163 
-175 VKIDHATG
+175 
-183 KAYVTGRYYIS
+183 
-194 SIDLKTHEVKKLRI
+194 
-208 DPDASGRVSPMNMN
+208 
-222 IDGDKMYVPVRS
+222 
-234 SDTVKIIDLKS
+234 
-245 FSVEKEYKVHADV
+245 
-258 AGKEVRPSDSVVD
+258 
-271 HSTNELYVSSQGLD
+271 
-285 GANSGVTVYD
+285 
-295 LNTGEYKKSI
+295 
-305 PFGEQAL
+305 
-312 AMVNDDERDL
+312 
-322 VYVTD
+322 
-327 FKTGKVGVIDT
+327 
-338 RSSQIIGE
+338 
-346 VQAGAKGANDITIGA
+346 
-361 EGEVYVANKDG
+361 
-372 YVAEATVPYAVDR
+372 
-385 ATGDYTNS
+385 
-393 TQSVDSITKVKV
+393 
-405 STTEG
+405 
-410 EAPKPDPKPTPA
+410 
-422 PETQTVTT
+422 QTVTA

-567 QPKARPQTPQSDHQT
+567 QTPAPQQPAATEQQQPQQPKARPQTPQSDNQT
-582 QQPSKDNDQAQVQP
+582 RQPSKDNDQAQVQP

-683 RDNGKSADSTTWA
+683 QGNGQKADPTTWA
-696 LLIPDAGK
+696 LLIPDASK

-717 GTFDIEI
+717 GTFDLEI

-781 SPEGGDFSPKLKIE
+781 SPEGGDFKPKLKIE

-904 GGPEGDGGV
+904 GGPEGDGDV

-1029 AEATESTPSGG
+1029 AEAADSS

>member
-1 MAPLFNLTQGKTLKG
+1 MTRHTRYAVTYGAVVALASALVAPS
-16 ITIGA
+16 A
-21 LSLSMIGASF
+21 A
-31 TMPAS
+31 
-36 FAAENSAQKIDTE
+36 FAAP
-49 KTLAKQIQGIA
+49 
-60 GQYQIA
+60 
-66 HSKNNNKVFVAGS
+66 
-79 DRTMGASTL
+79 
-88 ARLDATSMKVEAVA
+88 DATGGE
-102 GLPVTRSGTGYE
+102 VTP
-114 AGYSSLAAFGITV
+114 AAQQRPQAATQQA
-127 DDVNNTVWV
+127 NNTD
-136 TNTRNDSVSVYDQ
+136 TDQ
-149 NTLKL
+149 
-154 LWTNYTPGY
+154 
-163 EGTEAEIEHPRD
+163 
-175 VKIDHATG
+175 
-183 KAYVTGRYYIS
+183 
-194 SIDLKTHEVKKLRI
+194 
-208 DPDASGRVSPMNMN
+208 
-222 IDGDKMYVPVRS
+222 
-234 SDTVKIIDLKS
+234 
-245 FSVEKEYKVHADV
+245 
-258 AGKEVRPSDSVVD
+258 
-271 HSTNELYVSSQGLD
+271 
-285 GANSGVTVYD
+285 
-295 LNTGEYKKSI
+295 
-305 PFGEQAL
+305 
-312 AMVNDDERDL
+312 
-322 VYVTD
+322 
-327 FKTGKVGVIDT
+327 
-338 RSSQIIGE
+338 
-346 VQAGAKGANDITIGA
+346 
-361 EGEVYVANKDG
+361 
-372 YVAEATVPYAVDR
+372 
-385 ATGDYTNS
+385 
-393 TQSVDSITKVKV
+393 
-405 STTEG
+405 
-410 EAPKPDPKPTPA
+410 
-422 PETQTVTT
+422 QTVTA

-567 QPKARPQTPQSDHQT
+567 QTPAPQQPAEEEQQQPQQPKEMPQTPRSENQT
-582 QQPSKDNDQAQVQP
+582 RQPSKDNDQAQVQP
-596 QQPADENDTSNWVKL
+596 QQPTDENDTSNWVKL

-666 PAQYSRAG
+666 PAQYSRTG

-683 RDNGKSADSTTWA
+683 QDNGKSADSTTWA

-734 TGDYLSITAQSG
+734 AGDYLSITAQSG

-809 SGWCNPD
+809 SGWCNPK

-821 KIGLKIDDGS
+821 KIGVKIDDGS

-948 NGKQLTVK
+948 NGNQLTVK

-1029 AEATESTPSGG
+1029 AEAADSS

-1113 TRSVVVANAKS
+1113 TRSVVIANAKS
-1124 KAASARKATS
+1124 KTASARKATS